1 MLLNALTRLIFLYRA
16 NKIKKGVVF
25 LIYKQIGTT
34 TNRLTKVNH
43 KLSPFETIAMT
54 PVEIIED
61 NENKENYK
69 GYKAVQFISG
79 EFSEEEHK
87 PIIRNNENLYYR
99 DLIIIDIDE
108 IELNST
114 QAIDLIK
121 RELQGFKYLLY
132 ATLNHT
138 EDKPRFRL
146 VLEPTKKMNEN
157 EYKAT
162 IIHVMALLNMNFDE
176 HSFTWSQPQG
186 APVTTK
192 SNSTNYVF
200 IKNLQ
205 GNKFP
210 VQQLK
215 QEYFQ
220 YSNSYENYSIS
231 HDEAIKSINEYTKIE
246 SRNLEDRRKFISC
259 IMVLCKAVL
268 NKEIEYSTGLEC
280 SRLLANIPNS
290 SPKWEQENQQIF
302 NDELKRSKG
311 NINYFRTNY
320 SFKEKFLH
328 KAKIENKK
336 AKKQD
341 KKKGGITLIEL
352 RNTIENLRDIKFNEM
367 TNVIEIKKDGV
378 YKTLETKDIQLLRLD
393 LSERKK
399 VTFSIEDIKTAIY
412 GVSEKNRYHPIKQ
425 LIEAV
430 QWDGIERAETF
441 FIECL
446 GVEDNPVNREVTRKW
461 LLACITRLYDKGH
474 KFDEMLILF
483 GGQGIGKSTT
493 LERLALDTFYT
504 KVTGKLNNDTILQT
518 SQSWLVELDELS
530 TLLRTPTQEFK
541 AWLSSRKDTT
551 RAPYEAQ
558 PIDFHKGFVVLGTT
572 NDNKILKDHT
582 GNRRFWILECNE
594 NKIKKSIFDIEQK
607 EILQLWA
614 EVRTWYL
621 KNESLLLSQTSRKMM
636 EEKTENYV
644 IPIPFT
650 DEIKNITNMKFPRNW
665 KEIIHGKHKF
675 RLHKYVTDM
684 LNAGTSTED
693 ISQDVLLDD
702 ITTQELFFLLTGN
715 YRTSLNGLKATKDFS
730 NVFNMLDNWKS
741 SKAISR
747 GEKKDLRGYKRI
759 N

>member
-1 MLLNALTRLIFLYRA
+1 M
-16 NKIKKGVVF
+16 
-25 LIYKQIGTT
+25 IYKQIGTT
-34 TNRLTKVNH
+34 TNKLTKVHH

-69 GYKAVQFISG
+69 RYRAVQFISG
-79 EFSEEEHK
+79 EFSEEEYK

-108 IELNST
+108 IELNSN
-114 QAIDLIK
+114 QAINLVK
-121 RELQGFKYLLY
+121 RELQEFKYLLY

-186 APVTTK
+186 APITTK
-192 SNSTNYVF
+192 SNSNNYVF
-200 IKNLQ
+200 IKKLQ

-210 VQQLK
+210 VQQPK

-220 YSNSYENYSIS
+220 YSNTYENYSIS
-231 HDEAIKSINEYTKIE
+231 HDEAIQRVKEYTERE
-246 SRNLEDRRKFISC
+246 SKNLEKRSNFISC
-259 IMVLCKAVL
+259 IMVLCKAVTTG
-268 NKEIEYSTGLEC
+268 EIEYVTGLEC

-290 SPKWEQENQQIF
+290 FPKWEQENQKMF
-302 NDELKRSKG
+302 NEELKRSKG
-311 NINYFRTNY
+311 NVNYFKTKY
-320 SFKEKFLH
+320 SFKEKFSH
-328 KAKIENKK
+328 KNKK

-341 KKKGGITLIEL
+341 KKKGGTILIEL
-352 RNTIENLRDIKFNEM
+352 TNSIKQIRNIKYNEM
-367 TNVIEIKKDGV
+367 TNLIEIEKDGCF
-378 YKTLETKDIQLLRLD
+378 KTLENRDIQLLRLN
-393 LSERKK
+393 LSEKK
-399 VTFSIEDIKTAIY
+399 NTTFSTDDIKTSIY
-412 GVSEKNRYHPIKQ
+412 GISELNRYHPIKE

-430 QWDGIERAETF
+430 QWDGVKRAEKF
-441 FIECL
+441 FIDCL
-446 GVEDNPVNREVTRKW
+446 GVEDNELNREVTRKW
-461 LLACITRLYDKGH
+461 LLACITRLYEKGR

-504 KVTGKLNNDTILQT
+504 KVTGKLSNETILQT
-518 SQSWLVELDELS
+518 SKTWLVELDELS
-530 TLLRTPTQEFK
+530 TLLRTPSEEFK

-551 RAPYEAQ
+551 RVPYEAQ
-558 PIDFHKGFVVLGTT
+558 PLDFERGFIVLGTT
-572 NDNKILKDHT
+572 NNKKILKDNT
-582 GNRRFWILECNE
+582 GNRRFWILDCNKD
-594 NKIKKSIFDIEQK
+594 NIKTSIFSLTKQD
-607 EILQLWA
+607 ILQVWA

-621 KNESLLLSQTSRKMM
+621 KNESLLLSQTARKMM

-665 KEIIHGKHKF
+665 KEIIHGKHKY
-675 RLHKYVTDM
+675 RLHRYVTDM

-702 ITTQELFFLLTGN
+702 ITTQELFFLLTGS

-747 GEKKDLRGYKRI
+747 GEKRDLRGYKKI

>member
-1 MLLNALTRLIFLYRA
+1 M
-16 NKIKKGVVF
+16 
-25 LIYKQIGTT
+25 IYKQIGTT

-69 GYKAVQFISG
+69 RYKAVQFISG

-121 RELQGFKYLLY
+121 RELQEFKYLLY

-176 HSFTWSQPQG
+176 HSLTWSQPQG
-186 APVTTK
+186 TPITTK
-192 SNSTNYVF
+192 SNSSNYVF
-200 IKNLQ
+200 IKKLQ

-210 VQQLK
+210 VQKPK

-220 YSNSYENYSIS
+220 SSNSYENFSIPY
-231 HDEAIKSINEYTKIE
+231 DEAIQIVKEYTEKE
-246 SRNLEDRRKFISC
+246 SKNLEKRSNFISC
-259 IMVLCKAVL
+259 LMVLCKAVTTG
-268 NKEIEYSTGLEC
+268 EIEYITGVEC

-290 SPKWEQENQQIF
+290 FPKWEQENQKMF
-302 NDELKRSKG
+302 NEELKRSKG
-311 NINYFRTNY
+311 NVNHFKTKY
-320 SFKEKFLH
+320 SFKEKFSH
-328 KAKIENKK
+328 KNKK

-341 KKKGGITLIEL
+341 KKKGGTILIEL
-352 RNTIENLRDIKFNEM
+352 TNSIKQIRNIKYNEM
-367 TNVIEIKKDGV
+367 TNLIEIEKDGCF
-378 YKTLETKDIQLLRLD
+378 KTLENRDIQLLRLN
-393 LSERKK
+393 LSEKK
-399 VTFSIEDIKTAIY
+399 KTTFSTDDIKTSIY
-412 GVSEKNRYHPIKQ
+412 GISELNRYHPIKE

-430 QWDGIERAETF
+430 QWDGVKRAETF
-441 FIECL
+441 FIDCL
-446 GVEDNPVNREVTRKW
+446 GVEDNELNKEVTRKW
-461 LLACITRLYDKGH
+461 LLACITRLYEKGR

-504 KVTGKLNNDTILQT
+504 KVTGKLSNETILQT
-518 SQSWLVELDELS
+518 SKTWLVELDELS
-530 TLLRTPTQEFK
+530 TLLRTPSEEFK

-551 RAPYEAQ
+551 RVPYEAQ
-558 PIDFHKGFVVLGTT
+558 PLDFERGFVVLGTT
-572 NDNKILKDHT
+572 NNKKILKDNT
-582 GNRRFWILECNE
+582 GNRRFWILDCNKD
-594 NKIKKSIFDIEQK
+594 NIKTSIFSLTEQD
-607 EILQLWA
+607 ILQVWA

-621 KNESLLLSQTSRKMM
+621 KNESLLLSQTARKMM

-665 KEIIHGKHKF
+665 KEIIHGKHKY
-675 RLHKYVTDM
+675 RLHRYVTDM

-702 ITTQELFFLLTGN
+702 ITTQELFFLLTGS

-747 GEKKDLRGYKRI
+747 GEKRDLRAYKKI

>member
-1 MLLNALTRLIFLYRA
+1 M
-16 NKIKKGVVF
+16 
-25 LIYKQIGTT
+25 IYKQIGTT

-69 GYKAVQFISG
+69 RYKAVQFISG

-121 RELQGFKYLLY
+121 RELQEFKYLLY

-138 EDKPRFRL
+138 EEKPRFRL
-146 VLEPTKKMNEN
+146 ILEPTKKMNEK

-186 APVTTK
+186 TPITTK
-192 SNSTNYVF
+192 NNSSNYVF
-200 IKNLQ
+200 IKKSQ

-210 VQQLK
+210 VQKPK
-215 QEYFQ
+215 QEYSQ
-220 YSNSYENYSIS
+220 SSNSYENFSIPY
-231 HDEAIKSINEYTKIE
+231 DEAIQIVKEYTEKE
-246 SRNLEDRRKFISC
+246 SKNLEKRSNFISC
-259 IMVLCKAVL
+259 LMVLCKAVTTG
-268 NKEIEYSTGLEC
+268 EIEYITGVEC

-290 SPKWEQENQQIF
+290 SPKWEQENQKMF
-302 NDELKRSKG
+302 NEELKRSKG
-311 NINYFRTNY
+311 NVNHFKTKY
-320 SFKEKFLH
+320 SFKEKFSH
-328 KAKIENKK
+328 KNKK

-341 KKKGGITLIEL
+341 KKKGGTILIEL
-352 RNTIENLRDIKFNEM
+352 TNSIKQIRNIKYNEM
-367 TNVIEIKKDGV
+367 TNLIEIEKDGCF
-378 YKTLETKDIQLLRLD
+378 KTLENRDIQLLRLN
-393 LSERKK
+393 LSEKK
-399 VTFSIEDIKTAIY
+399 KTTFSTDDIKTSIY
-412 GVSEKNRYHPIKQ
+412 GISELNRYHPIKE

-430 QWDGIERAETF
+430 QWDGVKRAETF
-441 FIECL
+441 FIDCL
-446 GVEDNPVNREVTRKW
+446 GVEDNELNKEVTRKW
-461 LLACITRLYDKGH
+461 LLACITRLYEKGR

-504 KVTGKLNNDTILQT
+504 KVTGKLSNETILQT
-518 SQSWLVELDELS
+518 SKTWLVELDELS
-530 TLLRTPTQEFK
+530 TLLRTPSEEFK

-551 RAPYEAQ
+551 RVPYEAQ
-558 PIDFHKGFVVLGTT
+558 PLDFERGFVVLGTT
-572 NDNKILKDHT
+572 NNKKILKDNT
-582 GNRRFWILECNE
+582 GNRRFWILDCNKD
-594 NKIKKSIFDIEQK
+594 NIKTSIFSLTEQD
-607 EILQLWA
+607 ILQVWA

-621 KNESLLLSQTSRKMM
+621 KNESLLLSQTARKMM

-665 KEIIHGKHKF
+665 KEIIHGKHKY
-675 RLHKYVTDM
+675 RLHRYVTNM

-715 YRTSLNGLKATKDFS
+715 YRTYLNGLKATKDFS

-747 GEKKDLRGYKRI
+747 GEKRDLRGYKKI

>member
-1 MLLNALTRLIFLYRA
+1 M
-16 NKIKKGVVF
+16 
-25 LIYKQIGTT
+25 IYKQIGTT
-34 TNRLTKVNH
+34 TNKLTKVHH
-43 KLSPFETIAMT
+43 KLSPFETIAIT
-54 PVEIIED
+54 PIDIIED
-61 NENKENYK
+61 TENKENYK
-69 GYKAVQFISG
+69 RYKAIQFVSG
-79 EFSEEEHK
+79 EFSEEEKK

-108 IELNST
+108 IELNSN
-114 QAIDLIK
+114 QAINLIK
-121 RELQGFKYLLY
+121 CELQEFKYLLY

-186 APVTTK
+186 APITTK
-192 SNSTNYVF
+192 SNSNNYVF
-200 IKNLQ
+200 IKKLQ

-210 VQQLK
+210 VQQPK

-220 YSNSYENYSIS
+220 YFNSCENYSIS
-231 HDEAIKSINEYTKIE
+231 HDEAIQRVKEYTEKE
-246 SRNLEDRRKFISC
+246 SKNLEKRSNFIPC
-259 IMVLCKAVL
+259 IMVLCKAVTTG
-268 NKEIEYSTGLEC
+268 EIEYVTGLEC

-290 SPKWEQENQQIF
+290 SPKWEQENQKMF
-302 NDELKRSKG
+302 NEELKRSKG
-311 NINYFRTNY
+311 NVNYFKTKY
-320 SFKEKFLH
+320 SFDNKFPG
-328 KAKIENKK
+328 KNENKNNK
-336 AKKQD
+336 TAN
-341 KKKGGITLIEL
+341 KKGDFTLFDL
-352 RNTIENLRDIKFNEM
+352 MNTIENLREIKFNE
-367 TNVIEIKKDGV
+367 VKDLIEIKRDG
-378 YKTLETKDIQLLRLD
+378 KFETLNNKDINLLRLD
-393 LSERKK
+393 LSKLKK
-399 VTFSIEDIKTAIY
+399 VTFATEDIKTAIY

-425 LIEAV
+425 LIEGI

-441 FIECL
+441 FIDCL
-446 GVEDNPVNREVTRKW
+446 GVEDNRVNREVTRKW
-461 LLACITRLYDKGH
+461 LLACITRLYKKGC

-541 AWLSSRKDTT
+541 SWLSSRKDTT

-558 PIDFHKGFVVLGTT
+558 PTDFYRGFVVLGTT

-582 GNRRFWILECNE
+582 GNRRFWILECNDDR
-594 NKIKKSIFDIEQK
+594 IKKSIFNVEEK
-607 EILQLWA
+607 EILQIWA
-614 EVRTWYL
+614 EVKTWYN
-621 KNESLLLSQTSRKMM
+621 KNESLLLSEETKKLM

-644 IPIPFT
+644 IPIPYT

-665 KEIIHGKHKF
+665 KEIVHGKHKF

-715 YRTSLNGLKATKDFS
+715 YKTSLNGVQATKDFS
-730 NVFNMLDNWKS
+730 NVFSKLENWRY
-741 SKAISR
+741 SKNIAR
-747 GEKKDLRGYKRI
+747 GEKSNLRGYKRTS
-759 N
+759 

>member
-1 MLLNALTRLIFLYRA
+1 M
-16 NKIKKGVVF
+16 
-25 LIYKQIGTT
+25 IYKQIGTT
-34 TNRLTKVNH
+34 TNKLTKVHH
-43 KLSPFETIAMT
+43 KLSPFETIAIT
-54 PVEIIED
+54 PIEIIED
-61 NENKENYK
+61 TENKENYK
-69 GYKAVQFISG
+69 RYKAIQFVSG
-79 EFSEEEHK
+79 EFSEEEKK

-108 IELNST
+108 IELNSN
-114 QAIDLIK
+114 QAINLIK
-121 RELQGFKYLLY
+121 CELQEFKYLLY

-186 APVTTK
+186 APITTK
-192 SNSTNYVF
+192 SNSNNYVF
-200 IKNLQ
+200 IKKLQ

-210 VQQLK
+210 VQQPK

-220 YSNSYENYSIS
+220 YSNSCENYSIS
-231 HDEAIKSINEYTKIE
+231 HDEAIQRVKEYTEKE
-246 SRNLEDRRKFISC
+246 SKNLEKRSNFIPC
-259 IMVLCKAVL
+259 IMVLCKAVTTG
-268 NKEIEYSTGLEC
+268 EIEYVTGLEC

-290 SPKWEQENQQIF
+290 SPKWEQENQKMF
-302 NDELKRSKG
+302 NEELKRSKG
-311 NINYFRTNY
+311 NVNYFKTKY
-320 SFKEKFLH
+320 SFDNKFPG
-328 KAKIENKK
+328 KNENKNNK
-336 AKKQD
+336 TAN
-341 KKKGGITLIEL
+341 KKGDFTLFDL
-352 RNTIENLRDIKFNEM
+352 MNTIENLREIKFNE
-367 TNVIEIKKDGV
+367 VKDLIEIKRDG
-378 YKTLETKDIQLLRLD
+378 KFETLNNKDINLLRLD
-393 LSERKK
+393 LSKLKK
-399 VTFSIEDIKTAIY
+399 VTFATEDIKTAIY

-425 LIEAV
+425 LIEGI

-441 FIECL
+441 FIDCL

-461 LLACITRLYDKGH
+461 LLACMTRLYKKGC

-541 AWLSSRKDTT
+541 SWLSSRKDTT

-558 PIDFHKGFVVLGTT
+558 PTDFYRGFVVLGTT

-594 NKIKKSIFDIEQK
+594 DRIKKSIFNVEEK
-607 EILQLWA
+607 EILQIWA
-614 EVRTWYL
+614 EVRTWYH
-621 KNESLLLSQTSRKMM
+621 KNESLLLSKETKKLM

-644 IPIPFT
+644 IPIPYT

-665 KEIIHGKHKF
+665 KEIIHGKYKF

-693 ISQDVLLDD
+693 VSQDVLLDD

-715 YRTSLNGLKATKDFS
+715 YKTSLNGVQATKDFS
-730 NVFNMLDNWKS
+730 NVFSKLENWRY
-741 SKAISR
+741 SKNIAR
-747 GEKKDLRGYKRI
+747 GEKSNLRGYKRTS
-759 N
+759 

>member
-186 APVTTK
+186 APITTK

-210 VQQLK
+210 VQKPK

-220 YSNSYENYSIS
+220 SSNSYENFSIPY
-231 HDEAIKSINEYTKIE
+231 DEAIQIVKEYTEKE
-246 SRNLEDRRKFISC
+246 SKNLEKRSNFISC
-259 IMVLCKAVL
+259 LMVLCKAVTTG
-268 NKEIEYSTGLEC
+268 EIEYITGVEC

-290 SPKWEQENQQIF
+290 SPKWEQENQKMF
-302 NDELKRSKG
+302 NEELKRSKG
-311 NINYFRTNY
+311 NVNHFKTKY
-320 SFKEKFLH
+320 SFKEKFSH
-328 KAKIENKK
+328 KNKK

-341 KKKGGITLIEL
+341 KKKGGTILIEL
-352 RNTIENLRDIKFNEM
+352 TNSIKQIRNIKYNEM
-367 TNVIEIKKDGV
+367 TNLIEIEKDGCF
-378 YKTLETKDIQLLRLD
+378 KTLENRDIQLLRLN
-393 LSERKK
+393 LSEKK
-399 VTFSIEDIKTAIY
+399 KTTFSTDDIKTSIY
-412 GVSEKNRYHPIKQ
+412 GISELNRYHPIKE

-430 QWDGIERAETF
+430 QWDGVKRAETF
-441 FIECL
+441 FIDCL
-446 GVEDNPVNREVTRKW
+446 GVEDNELNKEVTRKW
-461 LLACITRLYDKGH
+461 LLACITRLYEKGR

-504 KVTGKLNNDTILQT
+504 KVTGKLSNETILQT
-518 SQSWLVELDELS
+518 SKTWLVELDELS
-530 TLLRTPTQEFK
+530 TLLRTPSEEFK

-551 RAPYEAQ
+551 RVPYEAQ
-558 PIDFHKGFVVLGTT
+558 PLDFERGFVVLGTT
-572 NDNKILKDHT
+572 NNKKILKDNT
-582 GNRRFWILECNE
+582 GNRRFWILDCNKD
-594 NKIKKSIFDIEQK
+594 NIKTSIFSLTEQD
-607 EILQLWA
+607 ILQVWA

-621 KNESLLLSQTSRKMM
+621 KNESLLLSQTARKMM

-665 KEIIHGKHKF
+665 KEIIHGKHKY
-675 RLHKYVTDM
+675 RLHRYVTDM

-715 YRTSLNGLKATKDFS
+715 YRTYLNGLKATKDFS

-747 GEKKDLRGYKRI
+747 GEKRDLRGYKKI

>member
-1 MLLNALTRLIFLYRA
+1 MLLNALTRLIFLYRT

-34 TNRLTKVNH
+34 TNKLTKVNH
-43 KLSPFETIAMT
+43 KLSPFEILAMT
-54 PVEIIED
+54 PVELIED

-69 GYKAVQFISG
+69 RYKAVQFISG

-87 PIIRNNENLYYR
+87 PIIRNNENLFYR

-108 IELNST
+108 IELNSN
-114 QAIDLIK
+114 QAINLIK
-121 RELQGFKYLLY
+121 RELQEFKYLLY

-138 EDKPRFRL
+138 EEKPRFRL
-146 VLEPTKKMNEN
+146 ILEPTKKMNEN

-186 APVTTK
+186 TPITTK
-192 SNSTNYVF
+192 SNSSNYVF
-200 IKNLQ
+200 IKKSQ

-210 VQQLK
+210 VQK
-215 QEYFQ
+215 PRQEYFQ
-220 YSNSYENYSIS
+220 SSNSYESFSIPY
-231 HDEAIKSINEYTKIE
+231 DEAIQIVKEYTEKE
-246 SRNLEDRRKFISC
+246 SKNLEKRSNFISC
-259 IMVLCKAVL
+259 LMVLCKAVTTG
-268 NKEIEYSTGLEC
+268 EIEYVTGLEC

-290 SPKWEQENQQIF
+290 SLKWEQENQKMF
-302 NDELKRSKG
+302 NEELKRSKG
-311 NINYFRTNY
+311 NVNYFKTRY
-320 SFKEKFLH
+320 SFKEKFSH
-328 KAKIENKK
+328 KNKK

-341 KKKGGITLIEL
+341 KKKGGTILIEL
-352 RNTIENLRDIKFNEM
+352 TNSIKQIRNIKYNEM
-367 TNVIEIKKDGV
+367 TNLIEIEKDGCF
-378 YKTLETKDIQLLRLD
+378 KTLENRDIQLLRLN
-393 LSERKK
+393 LSEKK
-399 VTFSIEDIKTAIY
+399 KTTFSTDDIKTSIY
-412 GVSEKNRYHPIKQ
+412 GISELNRYHPIKE

-430 QWDGIERAETF
+430 QWDGVKRAEKF
-441 FIECL
+441 FIDCL
-446 GVEDNPVNREVTRKW
+446 GVEDNELNREVTRKW
-461 LLACITRLYDKGH
+461 LLACITRLYEKGR

-504 KVTGKLNNDTILQT
+504 KVTGKLSNETILQT
-518 SQSWLVELDELS
+518 SKTWLVELDELS
-530 TLLRTPTQEFK
+530 TLLRTPSEEFK

-551 RAPYEAQ
+551 RVPYEAQ
-558 PIDFHKGFVVLGTT
+558 PLDFERGFVVLGTT
-572 NDNKILKDHT
+572 NNKKILKDNT
-582 GNRRFWILECNE
+582 GNRRFWILDCNKD
-594 NKIKKSIFDIEQK
+594 NIKTSIFSLTEQD
-607 EILQLWA
+607 ILQVWA

-621 KNESLLLSQTSRKMM
+621 KNESLLLSQTARKMM

-665 KEIIHGKHKF
+665 KETIHGKHKY
-675 RLHKYVTDM
+675 RLHRYVTDM

-747 GEKKDLRGYKRI
+747 GEKRDLRGYKKI

>member
-1 MLLNALTRLIFLYRA
+1 M
-16 NKIKKGVVF
+16 
-25 LIYKQIGTT
+25 IYKQIGTT

-69 GYKAVQFISG
+69 RYKAVQFISG

-121 RELQGFKYLLY
+121 RELQEFKYLLY

-138 EDKPRFRL
+138 EEKPRFRL
-146 VLEPTKKMNEN
+146 ILEPTKKMNEN

-186 APVTTK
+186 TPITTK
-192 SNSTNYVF
+192 SNSSNYVF
-200 IKNLQ
+200 IKKLQ

-210 VQQLK
+210 VQKPK

-220 YSNSYENYSIS
+220 SSNSYENFSIPY
-231 HDEAIKSINEYTKIE
+231 DEAIQIVKEYTEKE
-246 SRNLEDRRKFISC
+246 SKNLEKRSNFISC
-259 IMVLCKAVL
+259 LMVLCKAVTTG
-268 NKEIEYSTGLEC
+268 EIEYITGVEC

-290 SPKWEQENQQIF
+290 SPKWEQENQKMF
-302 NDELKRSKG
+302 NEELKRSKG
-311 NINYFRTNY
+311 NVNHFKTKY
-320 SFKEKFLH
+320 SFKEKFSH
-328 KAKIENKK
+328 KNKK

-341 KKKGGITLIEL
+341 KKKGGTILIEL
-352 RNTIENLRDIKFNEM
+352 TNSIKQIRNIKYNEM
-367 TNVIEIKKDGV
+367 TNLIEIEKDGCF
-378 YKTLETKDIQLLRLD
+378 KTLENRDIQLLRLN
-393 LSERKK
+393 LSEKK
-399 VTFSIEDIKTAIY
+399 KTTFSTDDIKTSIY
-412 GVSEKNRYHPIKQ
+412 GISELNRYHPIKE

-430 QWDGIERAETF
+430 QWDGVKRAETF
-441 FIECL
+441 FIDCL
-446 GVEDNPVNREVTRKW
+446 GVEDNELNKEVTRKW
-461 LLACITRLYDKGH
+461 LLACITRLYEKGR

-504 KVTGKLNNDTILQT
+504 KVTGKLSNETILQT
-518 SQSWLVELDELS
+518 SKTWLVELDELS
-530 TLLRTPTQEFK
+530 TLLRTPSEEFK

-551 RAPYEAQ
+551 RVPYEAQ
-558 PIDFHKGFVVLGTT
+558 PLDFERGFVVLGTT
-572 NDNKILKDHT
+572 NNKKILKDNT
-582 GNRRFWILECNE
+582 GNRRFWILDCNKD
-594 NKIKKSIFDIEQK
+594 NIKTSIFSLTEQD
-607 EILQLWA
+607 ILQVWA

-621 KNESLLLSQTSRKMM
+621 KNESLLLSQTARKMM

-665 KEIIHGKHKF
+665 KEIIHGKHKY
-675 RLHKYVTDM
+675 RLHRYVTDM

-747 GEKKDLRGYKRI
+747 GEKRDLRGYKKI

>member
-1 MLLNALTRLIFLYRA
+1 M
-16 NKIKKGVVF
+16 
-25 LIYKQIGTT
+25 IYKQIGTT
-34 TNRLTKVNH
+34 TNKLTKVHH

-69 GYKAVQFISG
+69 RYKAVQFISG
-79 EFSEEEHK
+79 EFSEEEYK

-108 IELNST
+108 IELNSN
-114 QAIDLIK
+114 QAINLIE
-121 RELQGFKYLLY
+121 RELQEFKYLLY

-186 APVTTK
+186 APITTK
-192 SNSTNYVF
+192 SNSNNYVF
-200 IKNLQ
+200 IKKLQ

-210 VQQLK
+210 VQQPK

-220 YSNSYENYSIS
+220 YSNTYENYSIS
-231 HDEAIKSINEYTKIE
+231 HDEAIQRVKEYTERE
-246 SRNLEDRRKFISC
+246 SKNLEKRSNFISC
-259 IMVLCKAVL
+259 IMVLCKAVTTG
-268 NKEIEYSTGLEC
+268 EIEYVTGLEC

-290 SPKWEQENQQIF
+290 FSKWEQENQQMFIE
-302 NDELKRSKG
+302 ELKRSKG
-311 NINYFRTNY
+311 NVNYFKTKY
-320 SFKEKFLH
+320 SFDNKFPG
-328 KAKIENKK
+328 KNENKNNK
-336 AKKQD
+336 TAN
-341 KKKGGITLIEL
+341 KKGDFTLFDL
-352 RNTIENLRDIKFNEM
+352 MNTIENLREIKFNE
-367 TNVIEIKKDGV
+367 VKDLIEIKRDG
-378 YKTLETKDIQLLRLD
+378 KFETLNNKDINLLRLD
-393 LSERKK
+393 LSKLKK
-399 VTFSIEDIKTAIY
+399 VTFATEDIKTAIY

-425 LIEAV
+425 LIEGI

-441 FIECL
+441 FIDCL

-461 LLACITRLYDKGH
+461 LLACITRLYKKGC

-541 AWLSSRKDTT
+541 SWLSSRKDTT

-558 PIDFHKGFVVLGTT
+558 PTDFYRGFVVLGTT

-582 GNRRFWILECNE
+582 GNRRFWILECNDDR
-594 NKIKKSIFDIEQK
+594 IKKSIFNVEEK
-607 EILQLWA
+607 EILQIWA
-614 EVRTWYL
+614 EVKTWYN
-621 KNESLLLSQTSRKMM
+621 KNESLLLSEETKKLM

-644 IPIPFT
+644 IPIPYT

-665 KEIIHGKHKF
+665 KEIVHGKHKF

-684 LNAGTSTED
+684 LNAGISTED
-693 ISQDVLLDD
+693 ISQDILLDD
-702 ITTQELFFLLTGN
+702 ITTQELFFLLTGS
-715 YRTSLNGLKATKDFS
+715 YKTSLNGVQATKDFS
-730 NVFNMLDNWKS
+730 NVFSKLENWRY
-741 SKAISR
+741 SKNISR
-747 GEKKDLRGYKRI
+747 GEKSNLRGYKRTS
-759 N
+759 

>member
-1 MLLNALTRLIFLYRA
+1 MLLNALTTLIFLYRP
-16 NKIKKGVVF
+16 NRIKKGVVF

-259 IMVLCKAVL
+259 IMVLCEAVL
-268 NKEIEYSTGLEC
+268 NKEIEYNTGLKC

-367 TNVIEIKKDGV
+367 TNVIEIKK
-378 YKTLETKDIQLLRLD
+378 RW
-393 LSERKK
+393 
-399 VTFSIEDIKTAIY
+399 SI
-412 GVSEKNRYHPIKQ
+412 
-425 LIEAV
+425 
-430 QWDGIERAETF
+430 
-441 FIECL
+441 
-446 GVEDNPVNREVTRKW
+446 
-461 LLACITRLYDKGH
+461 
-474 KFDEMLILF
+474 
-483 GGQGIGKSTT
+483 
-493 LERLALDTFYT
+493 
-504 KVTGKLNNDTILQT
+504 
-518 SQSWLVELDELS
+518 
-530 TLLRTPTQEFK
+530 
-541 AWLSSRKDTT
+541 
-551 RAPYEAQ
+551 
-558 PIDFHKGFVVLGTT
+558 
-572 NDNKILKDHT
+572 
-582 GNRRFWILECNE
+582 
-594 NKIKKSIFDIEQK
+594 
-607 EILQLWA
+607 
-614 EVRTWYL
+614 
-621 KNESLLLSQTSRKMM
+621 
-636 EEKTENYV
+636 
-644 IPIPFT
+644 
-650 DEIKNITNMKFPRNW
+650 
-665 KEIIHGKHKF
+665 
-675 RLHKYVTDM
+675 
-684 LNAGTSTED
+684 
-693 ISQDVLLDD
+693 
-702 ITTQELFFLLTGN
+702 
-715 YRTSLNGLKATKDFS
+715 
-730 NVFNMLDNWKS
+730 
-741 SKAISR
+741 
-747 GEKKDLRGYKRI
+747 
-759 N
+759 

>member
-1 MLLNALTRLIFLYRA
+1 M
-16 NKIKKGVVF
+16 
-25 LIYKQIGTT
+25 IYKQIGTT
-34 TNRLTKVNH
+34 TNKLTKVHH

-61 NENKENYK
+61 TENKENYK
-69 GYKAVQFISG
+69 RYKAIQFVSG
-79 EFSEEEHK
+79 EFSEEEKK

-108 IELNST
+108 IELNSN
-114 QAIDLIK
+114 QAINLIK
-121 RELQGFKYLLY
+121 CELQEFKYLLY

-186 APVTTK
+186 APITTK
-192 SNSTNYVF
+192 SNSNNYVF
-200 IKNLQ
+200 IKKLQ

-210 VQQLK
+210 VQQPK

-220 YSNSYENYSIS
+220 YSNSCENYSIS
-231 HDEAIKSINEYTKIE
+231 HDEAIQRVKEYTEKE
-246 SRNLEDRRKFISC
+246 SKNLEKRSNFIPC
-259 IMVLCKAVL
+259 IMVLCKAVTTG
-268 NKEIEYSTGLEC
+268 EIEYVTGLEC

-290 SPKWEQENQQIF
+290 SPKWEQENQKMF
-302 NDELKRSKG
+302 NEELKRSKG
-311 NINYFRTNY
+311 NVNYFKTKY
-320 SFKEKFLH
+320 SFDNKFPG
-328 KAKIENKK
+328 KNENKNNK
-336 AKKQD
+336 TAN
-341 KKKGGITLIEL
+341 KKGDFTLFDL
-352 RNTIENLRDIKFNEM
+352 MNTIENLREIKFNE
-367 TNVIEIKKDGV
+367 VKDLIEIKRDG
-378 YKTLETKDIQLLRLD
+378 KFETLNNKDINLLRLD
-393 LSERKK
+393 LSKLKK
-399 VTFSIEDIKTAIY
+399 VTFATEDIKTAIY

-425 LIEAV
+425 LIEGI

-441 FIECL
+441 FIDCL

-461 LLACITRLYDKGH
+461 LLACMTRLYKKGC

-541 AWLSSRKDTT
+541 SWLSSRKDTT

-558 PIDFHKGFVVLGTT
+558 PTDFYRGFVVLVTT

-594 NKIKKSIFDIEQK
+594 DRIKKSIFNVEEK
-607 EILQLWA
+607 EILQIWA
-614 EVRTWYL
+614 EVRTWYH
-621 KNESLLLSQTSRKMM
+621 KNESLLLSKETKKLM

-644 IPIPFT
+644 IPIPYT
-650 DEIKNITNMKFPRNW
+650 DEIKNITNIKFPRNW
-665 KEIIHGKHKF
+665 KEIVHGKHKF
-675 RLHKYVTDM
+675 RLHRYVSDM

-715 YRTSLNGLKATKDFS
+715 YKTTLNGVQATKDFS
-730 NVFNMLDNWKS
+730 NVFSKLENWRY
-741 SKAISR
+741 SKNIAR
-747 GEKKDLRGYKRI
+747 GEKSNLRGYKRTP
-759 N
+759 

>member
-1 MLLNALTRLIFLYRA
+1 M
-16 NKIKKGVVF
+16 
-25 LIYKQIGTT
+25 IYKQIGTT
-34 TNRLTKVNH
+34 TNKLTKVHH

-69 GYKAVQFISG
+69 RYKAVQFISG
-79 EFSEEEHK
+79 EFSEEEYK

-108 IELNST
+108 IELNSN
-114 QAIDLIK
+114 QAINLVK
-121 RELQGFKYLLY
+121 RELQEFKYLLY

-186 APVTTK
+186 APITTK
-192 SNSTNYVF
+192 SNSNNYVF
-200 IKNLQ
+200 IKKLQ

-210 VQQLK
+210 VQQPK

-220 YSNSYENYSIS
+220 YSNSCENYSIS
-231 HDEAIKSINEYTKIE
+231 HDEAIQRVKEYTERE
-246 SRNLEDRRKFISC
+246 SKNLEKRSNFIPC
-259 IMVLCKAVL
+259 IMVLCKAVTTG
-268 NKEIEYSTGLEC
+268 EIEYVTGLEC

-290 SPKWEQENQQIF
+290 FPKWEQENQQMFIE
-302 NDELKRSKG
+302 ELKRSKG
-311 NINYFRTNY
+311 NVNYFKTKY
-320 SFKEKFLH
+320 SFDNKFPG
-328 KAKIENKK
+328 KNENKNNK
-336 AKKQD
+336 TAN
-341 KKKGGITLIEL
+341 KKGDFTLFDL
-352 RNTIENLRDIKFNEM
+352 MNTIENLREIKFNE
-367 TNVIEIKKDGV
+367 VKDLIEIKRDG
-378 YKTLETKDIQLLRLD
+378 KFETLNNKDINLLRLD
-393 LSERKK
+393 LSKLKK
-399 VTFSIEDIKTAIY
+399 VTFATEDIKTAIY

-425 LIEAV
+425 LIEGI

-441 FIECL
+441 FIDCL

-461 LLACITRLYDKGH
+461 LLACITRLYKKGC

-541 AWLSSRKDTT
+541 SWLSSRKDTT

-558 PIDFHKGFVVLGTT
+558 PTDFYRGFVVLGTT

-582 GNRRFWILECNE
+582 GNRRFWILECNDDR
-594 NKIKKSIFDIEQK
+594 IKKSIFNVEEK
-607 EILQLWA
+607 EILQIWA
-614 EVRTWYL
+614 EVKTWYN
-621 KNESLLLSQTSRKMM
+621 KNESLLLSEETKKLM

-644 IPIPFT
+644 IPIPYT

-665 KEIIHGKHKF
+665 KEIVHGKHKF

-684 LNAGTSTED
+684 LNAGISTED
-693 ISQDVLLDD
+693 ISQDILLDD

-715 YRTSLNGLKATKDFS
+715 YKTSLNGVQATKDFS
-730 NVFNMLDNWKS
+730 NVFSKLENWRY
-741 SKAISR
+741 SKNISR
-747 GEKKDLRGYKRI
+747 GEKSNLRGYKRTS
-759 N
+759 

>member
-1 MLLNALTRLIFLYRA
+1 M
-16 NKIKKGVVF
+16 
-25 LIYKQIGTT
+25 IYKQIGTT

-69 GYKAVQFISG
+69 RYKAVQFISG

-121 RELQGFKYLLY
+121 RELQEFKYLLY

-138 EDKPRFRL
+138 EEKPRFRL
-146 VLEPTKKMNEN
+146 ILEPTKKMNEN

-186 APVTTK
+186 TPITTK
-192 SNSTNYVF
+192 SNSSNYVF
-200 IKNLQ
+200 IKKSQ

-210 VQQLK
+210 VQKPK

-220 YSNSYENYSIS
+220 SSNSYENFSIPY
-231 HDEAIKSINEYTKIE
+231 DEAIQIVKEYTEKE
-246 SRNLEDRRKFISC
+246 SKNLEKRSNFISC
-259 IMVLCKAVL
+259 LMVLCKAVTTG
-268 NKEIEYSTGLEC
+268 EIEYITGVEC

-290 SPKWEQENQQIF
+290 SPKWEQENQKMF
-302 NDELKRSKG
+302 NEELKRSKG
-311 NINYFRTNY
+311 NVNHFKTKY
-320 SFKEKFLH
+320 SFKEKFSH
-328 KAKIENKK
+328 KNKK

-341 KKKGGITLIEL
+341 KKKGGTILIEL
-352 RNTIENLRDIKFNEM
+352 TNSIKQIRNIKYNEM
-367 TNVIEIKKDGV
+367 TNLIEIEKDGCF
-378 YKTLETKDIQLLRLD
+378 KTLENRDIQLLRLN
-393 LSERKK
+393 LSEKK
-399 VTFSIEDIKTAIY
+399 KTTFSTDDIKTSIY
-412 GVSEKNRYHPIKQ
+412 GISELNRYHPIKE

-430 QWDGIERAETF
+430 QWDGVKRAETF
-441 FIECL
+441 FIDCL
-446 GVEDNPVNREVTRKW
+446 GVEDNELNKEVTRKW
-461 LLACITRLYDKGH
+461 LLACITRLYEKGR

-504 KVTGKLNNDTILQT
+504 KVTGKLSNETILQT
-518 SQSWLVELDELS
+518 SKTWLVELDELS
-530 TLLRTPTQEFK
+530 TLLRTPSEEFK

-551 RAPYEAQ
+551 RVPYEAQ
-558 PIDFHKGFVVLGTT
+558 PLDFERGFVVLGTT
-572 NDNKILKDHT
+572 NNKKILKDNT
-582 GNRRFWILECNE
+582 GNRRFWILDCNKD
-594 NKIKKSIFDIEQK
+594 NIKTSIFSLTEQD
-607 EILQLWA
+607 ILQVWA

-621 KNESLLLSQTSRKMM
+621 KNESLLLSQTARKMM

-665 KEIIHGKHKF
+665 KEIIHGKHKY
-675 RLHKYVTDM
+675 RLHRYVTDM

-715 YRTSLNGLKATKDFS
+715 YRTYLNGLKATKDFS

-747 GEKKDLRGYKRI
+747 GEKRDLRGYKKI

>member
-1 MLLNALTRLIFLYRA
+1 M
-16 NKIKKGVVF
+16 
-25 LIYKQIGTT
+25 IYKQIGTT
-34 TNRLTKVNH
+34 TNKLTKVHH
-43 KLSPFETIAMT
+43 KLSPFETIAIT
-54 PVEIIED
+54 PIEIIED
-61 NENKENYK
+61 TENKENYK
-69 GYKAVQFISG
+69 RYKAIQFVSG
-79 EFSEEEHK
+79 EFSEEEKK

-108 IELNST
+108 IELNSN
-114 QAIDLIK
+114 QAINLIK
-121 RELQGFKYLLY
+121 CELQEFKYLLY

-186 APVTTK
+186 APITTK
-192 SNSTNYVF
+192 SNSNNYVF
-200 IKNLQ
+200 IKKLQ

-210 VQQLK
+210 VQQPK

-220 YSNSYENYSIS
+220 YSNSCENYSIS
-231 HDEAIKSINEYTKIE
+231 HDEAIQRVKEYTEKE
-246 SRNLEDRRKFISC
+246 SKNLEKRSNFFPC
-259 IMVLCKAVL
+259 IMVLCKAVTTG
-268 NKEIEYSTGLEC
+268 EIEYVTGLEC

-290 SPKWEQENQQIF
+290 SPKWEQENQKMF
-302 NDELKRSKG
+302 NEELKRSKG
-311 NINYFRTNY
+311 NVNYFKTKY
-320 SFKEKFLH
+320 SFDNKFPG
-328 KAKIENKK
+328 KNENKNNK
-336 AKKQD
+336 TAN
-341 KKKGGITLIEL
+341 KKGYFTLFDL
-352 RNTIENLRDIKFNEM
+352 MNTIENLREIKFNE
-367 TNVIEIKKDGV
+367 VKDLIEIKRDG
-378 YKTLETKDIQLLRLD
+378 KFETLNNKDINLLRLD
-393 LSERKK
+393 LSKLKK
-399 VTFSIEDIKTAIY
+399 VTFATEDIKTAIY

-425 LIEAV
+425 LIEGI

-441 FIECL
+441 FVDCL

-461 LLACITRLYDKGH
+461 LLACMTRLYKKGC

-541 AWLSSRKDTT
+541 SWLSSRKDTT

-558 PIDFHKGFVVLGTT
+558 PTDFYRGFVVLGTT

-594 NKIKKSIFDIEQK
+594 DRIKKSIFNVEEK
-607 EILQLWA
+607 EILQIWA
-614 EVRTWYL
+614 EVRTWYH
-621 KNESLLLSQTSRKMM
+621 KNESLLLSKETKKLM

-644 IPIPFT
+644 IPIPYT

-665 KEIIHGKHKF
+665 KEIVHGKHKF

-693 ISQDVLLDD
+693 ISQDILLDD

-715 YRTSLNGLKATKDFS
+715 YKTSLNGVQATKDFS
-730 NVFNMLDNWKS
+730 NVFSKLENWRY
-741 SKAISR
+741 SKNISR
-747 GEKKDLRGYKRI
+747 GEKSNLRGYKRTS
-759 N
+759 

>member
-1 MLLNALTRLIFLYRA
+1 M
-16 NKIKKGVVF
+16 
-25 LIYKQIGTT
+25 IYKQIGTT
-34 TNRLTKVNH
+34 TNKLTKVHH
-43 KLSPFETIAMT
+43 KLSPFETIAIT
-54 PVEIIED
+54 PIDIIED
-61 NENKENYK
+61 TENKENYK
-69 GYKAVQFISG
+69 RYKAIQFVSG
-79 EFSEEEHK
+79 EFSEEEKK

-108 IELNST
+108 IELNSN
-114 QAIDLIK
+114 QAINLIK
-121 RELQGFKYLLY
+121 CELQEFKYLLY

-186 APVTTK
+186 APITTK
-192 SNSTNYVF
+192 SNSNNYVF
-200 IKNLQ
+200 IKKLQ

-210 VQQLK
+210 VQQPK

-220 YSNSYENYSIS
+220 YSNSCENYSIS
-231 HDEAIKSINEYTKIE
+231 HDEAIQRVKEYTEKE
-246 SRNLEDRRKFISC
+246 SKNLEKRSNFIPC
-259 IMVLCKAVL
+259 IMVLCKAVTTG
-268 NKEIEYSTGLEC
+268 EIEYVTGLEC

-290 SPKWEQENQQIF
+290 SPKWEQENQKMF
-302 NDELKRSKG
+302 NEELKRSKG
-311 NINYFRTNY
+311 NVNYFKTKY
-320 SFKEKFLH
+320 SFDNKFPG
-328 KAKIENKK
+328 KNENKNNK
-336 AKKQD
+336 TAN
-341 KKKGGITLIEL
+341 KKGDFTLFDL
-352 RNTIENLRDIKFNEM
+352 MNTIENLREIKFNE
-367 TNVIEIKKDGV
+367 VKDLIEIKRDG
-378 YKTLETKDIQLLRLD
+378 KFETLNNKDINLLRLD
-393 LSERKK
+393 LSKLKK
-399 VTFSIEDIKTAIY
+399 VTFATEDIKTAIY

-425 LIEAV
+425 LIEGI

-441 FIECL
+441 FIDCL

-461 LLACITRLYDKGH
+461 LLACMTRLYKKGC

-541 AWLSSRKDTT
+541 SWLSSRKDTT

-558 PIDFHKGFVVLGTT
+558 PTDFYRGFVVLGTT

-594 NKIKKSIFDIEQK
+594 DRIKKSIFNVEEK
-607 EILQLWA
+607 EILQIWA
-614 EVRTWYL
+614 EVRTWYH
-621 KNESLLLSQTSRKMM
+621 KNESLLLSKETKKLM

-644 IPIPFT
+644 IPIPYT

-665 KEIIHGKHKF
+665 KEIVHGKHKF

-693 ISQDVLLDD
+693 VSQDVLLDD

-715 YRTSLNGLKATKDFS
+715 YKTSLNGVQATKDFS
-730 NVFNMLDNWKS
+730 NVFSKLENWRY
-741 SKAISR
+741 SKNIAR
-747 GEKKDLRGYKRI
+747 GEKSNLRGYKRTS
-759 N
+759 

>member
-1 MLLNALTRLIFLYRA
+1 M
-16 NKIKKGVVF
+16 
-25 LIYKQIGTT
+25 IYKQIGTT
-34 TNRLTKVNH
+34 TNKLTKVHH

-69 GYKAVQFISG
+69 RYKAVQFISG
-79 EFSEEEHK
+79 EFSEEEYK

-108 IELNST
+108 IELNSN
-114 QAIDLIK
+114 QAINLVK
-121 RELQGFKYLLY
+121 RELQEFKYLLY

-146 VLEPTKKMNEN
+146 VLESTKKMNEN

-186 APVTTK
+186 APITTK
-192 SNSTNYVF
+192 SNSNNYVF
-200 IKNLQ
+200 IKKLQ

-210 VQQLK
+210 VQQPK

-220 YSNSYENYSIS
+220 YSNTYENYSIS
-231 HDEAIKSINEYTKIE
+231 HDEAIQRLKEYTERE
-246 SRNLEDRRKFISC
+246 SKNLEKRSNFISC
-259 IMVLCKAVL
+259 IMVLCKAVTTG
-268 NKEIEYSTGLEC
+268 EIEYVTGLEC

-290 SPKWEQENQQIF
+290 FPKWEQENQQMFIE
-302 NDELKRSKG
+302 ELKRSKG
-311 NINYFRTNY
+311 NVNYFKTKY
-320 SFKEKFLH
+320 SFDNKFPGEN
-328 KAKIENKK
+328 ENKNNK
-336 AKKQD
+336 TAN
-341 KKKGGITLIEL
+341 KKGDFTLFDL
-352 RNTIENLRDIKFNEM
+352 MNTIENLREIKFNE
-367 TNVIEIKKDGV
+367 VKDLIEIKRDG
-378 YKTLETKDIQLLRLD
+378 KFETLNNKDINLLRLD
-393 LSERKK
+393 LSKLKK
-399 VTFSIEDIKTAIY
+399 VTFATEDIKTAIY

-425 LIEAV
+425 LIEGI

-441 FIECL
+441 FIDCL

-461 LLACITRLYDKGH
+461 LLACITRLYKKGC

-541 AWLSSRKDTT
+541 SWLSSRKDTT

-558 PIDFHKGFVVLGTT
+558 PTDFYRGFVVLGTT

-582 GNRRFWILECNE
+582 GNRRFWILECNDDR
-594 NKIKKSIFDIEQK
+594 IKKSIFNVEEK
-607 EILQLWA
+607 EILQIWA
-614 EVRTWYL
+614 EVKTWYN
-621 KNESLLLSQTSRKMM
+621 KNESLLLSEETKKLM

-644 IPIPFT
+644 IPIPYT

-665 KEIIHGKHKF
+665 KEIVHGKHKF

-684 LNAGTSTED
+684 LNAGISTED
-693 ISQDVLLDD
+693 ISQDILLDD

-715 YRTSLNGLKATKDFS
+715 YKTSLNGVQATKDFS
-730 NVFNMLDNWKS
+730 NVFSKLENWRY
-741 SKAISR
+741 SKNISR
-747 GEKKDLRGYKRI
+747 GEKSNLRGYKRTS
-759 N
+759 

>member
-1 MLLNALTRLIFLYRA
+1 M
-16 NKIKKGVVF
+16 
-25 LIYKQIGTT
+25 IYKQIGTT
-34 TNRLTKVNH
+34 TNKLTKVHH
-43 KLSPFETIAMT
+43 KLSPFETIAIT
-54 PVEIIED
+54 PIDIIED
-61 NENKENYK
+61 TENKENYK
-69 GYKAVQFISG
+69 RYKAIQFVSG
-79 EFSEEEHK
+79 EFSEEEKK

-108 IELNST
+108 IELNSN
-114 QAIDLIK
+114 QAINLIK
-121 RELQGFKYLLY
+121 CELQEFKYLLY

-186 APVTTK
+186 APITTK
-192 SNSTNYVF
+192 SNSNNYVF
-200 IKNLQ
+200 IKKLQ

-210 VQQLK
+210 VQQPK

-220 YSNSYENYSIS
+220 YSNSCENYSIS
-231 HDEAIKSINEYTKIE
+231 HDEAIQRVKEYTEKE
-246 SRNLEDRRKFISC
+246 SKNLEKRSNFIPC
-259 IMVLCKAVL
+259 IMVLCKAVTTG
-268 NKEIEYSTGLEC
+268 EIEYVTGLEC

-290 SPKWEQENQQIF
+290 SPKWEQENQKMF
-302 NDELKRSKG
+302 NEELKRSKG
-311 NINYFRTNY
+311 NVNYFKTKY
-320 SFKEKFLH
+320 SFDNKFPG
-328 KAKIENKK
+328 KNENKNNK
-336 AKKQD
+336 TANKKED
-341 KKKGGITLIEL
+341 FTLFDL
-352 RNTIENLRDIKFNEM
+352 MNTIENLREIKFNE
-367 TNVIEIKKDGV
+367 VKDLIEIKRDG
-378 YKTLETKDIQLLRLD
+378 KFETLNNKDINLLRLD
-393 LSERKK
+393 LSKLKK
-399 VTFSIEDIKTAIY
+399 VTFATEDIKTAIY

-425 LIEAV
+425 LIEGI

-441 FIECL
+441 FIDCL

-461 LLACITRLYDKGH
+461 LLACMTRLYKKGC

-541 AWLSSRKDTT
+541 SWLSSRKDTT

-558 PIDFHKGFVVLGTT
+558 PTDFYRGFVVLGTT

-594 NKIKKSIFDIEQK
+594 DRIKKSIFNVEEK
-607 EILQLWA
+607 EILQIWA
-614 EVRTWYL
+614 EVRTWYH
-621 KNESLLLSQTSRKMM
+621 KNESLLLSKETKKLM

-644 IPIPFT
+644 IPIPYT
-650 DEIKNITNMKFPRNW
+650 DEIKNITNIKFPRNW
-665 KEIIHGKHKF
+665 KEIVHGKHKF
-675 RLHKYVTDM
+675 RLHRYVSDM

-715 YRTSLNGLKATKDFS
+715 YKTTLNGVQATKDFS
-730 NVFNMLDNWKS
+730 NVFSKLENWRY
-741 SKAISR
+741 SKNIAR
-747 GEKKDLRGYKRI
+747 GEKSNLRGYKRTP
-759 N
+759 

>member
-1 MLLNALTRLIFLYRA
+1 M
-16 NKIKKGVVF
+16 
-25 LIYKQIGTT
+25 IYKQIGTT
-34 TNRLTKVNH
+34 TNKLTKVHH

-54 PVEIIED
+54 PVELIED

-69 GYKAVQFISG
+69 RYKTVQFISG
-79 EFSEEEHK
+79 EFSEEEYK

-108 IELNST
+108 IELNSN
-114 QAIDLIK
+114 QAINLVK
-121 RELQGFKYLLY
+121 RELQEFKYLLY

-138 EDKPRFRL
+138 EDKTRFRL

-186 APVTTK
+186 APITTK
-192 SNSTNYVF
+192 SNSNNYVF
-200 IKNLQ
+200 IKKLQ

-210 VQQLK
+210 VQQPK

-220 YSNSYENYSIS
+220 YSNTYENYSIS
-231 HDEAIKSINEYTKIE
+231 HDEAIQRVKEYTERE
-246 SRNLEDRRKFISC
+246 SKNLEKRSNFISC
-259 IMVLCKAVL
+259 IMVLCKAVTTG
-268 NKEIEYSTGLEC
+268 EIEYVTGLEC

-290 SPKWEQENQQIF
+290 FPKWEQENQKMF
-302 NDELKRSKG
+302 NEELKRSKG
-311 NINYFRTNY
+311 NVNYFKTKY
-320 SFKEKFLH
+320 SFKEKFSH
-328 KAKIENKK
+328 KNKK

-341 KKKGGITLIEL
+341 KKKGGTILIEL
-352 RNTIENLRDIKFNEM
+352 TNSIKQIRNIKYNEM
-367 TNVIEIKKDGV
+367 TNLIEIEKDGCF
-378 YKTLETKDIQLLRLD
+378 KTLENRDIQLLRLN
-393 LSERKK
+393 LSEKK
-399 VTFSIEDIKTAIY
+399 NTTFSTDDIKTSIY
-412 GVSEKNRYHPIKQ
+412 GISELNRYHPIKE

-430 QWDGIERAETF
+430 QWDGVKRAEKF
-441 FIECL
+441 FIDCL
-446 GVEDNPVNREVTRKW
+446 GVEDNELNREVTRKW
-461 LLACITRLYDKGH
+461 LLACITRLYEKGR

-504 KVTGKLNNDTILQT
+504 KVTGKLSNETILQT
-518 SQSWLVELDELS
+518 SKTWLVELDELS
-530 TLLRTPTQEFK
+530 TLLRTPSEEFK

-551 RAPYEAQ
+551 RVPYEAQ
-558 PIDFHKGFVVLGTT
+558 PLDFERGFIVLGTT
-572 NDNKILKDHT
+572 NNKKILKDNT
-582 GNRRFWILECNE
+582 GNRRFWILDCNKD
-594 NKIKKSIFDIEQK
+594 NIKTSIFSLTKQD
-607 EILQLWA
+607 ILQVWA

-621 KNESLLLSQTSRKMM
+621 KNESLLLSQTARKMM

-665 KEIIHGKHKF
+665 KEIIHGKHKY
-675 RLHKYVTDM
+675 RLHRYVTDM

-702 ITTQELFFLLTGN
+702 ITTQELFFLLTGS

-747 GEKKDLRGYKRI
+747 GEKRDLRGYKKI

>member
-1 MLLNALTRLIFLYRA
+1 M
-16 NKIKKGVVF
+16 
-25 LIYKQIGTT
+25 IYKQIGTT
-34 TNRLTKVNH
+34 TNKLTKVHH

-61 NENKENYK
+61 TENKENYK
-69 GYKAVQFISG
+69 RYKATQIVSG
-79 EFSEEEHK
+79 EFSEEEKK

-108 IELNST
+108 IELNSN
-114 QAIDLIK
+114 QAINLIK
-121 RELQGFKYLLY
+121 RELQEFKYLLY

-186 APVTTK
+186 APITTK
-192 SNSTNYVF
+192 SNSNNYVF

-210 VQQLK
+210 VQQPK

-231 HDEAIKSINEYTKIE
+231 YDEAIQRVKEYIE
-246 SRNLEDRRKFISC
+246 KESKNLEKRSNFISC
-259 IMVLCKAVL
+259 IMVLCKAVTTG
-268 NKEIEYSTGLEC
+268 EIEYVTGLEC

-290 SPKWEQENQQIF
+290 FPKWEQENQQMFIE
-302 NDELKRSKG
+302 ELKRSKG
-311 NINYFRTNY
+311 NVNYFKTKY
-320 SFKEKFLH
+320 SFDNKFPG
-328 KAKIENKK
+328 KNENKNNK
-336 AKKQD
+336 TAN
-341 KKKGGITLIEL
+341 KKGDFTLFDL
-352 RNTIENLRDIKFNEM
+352 MNTIENLREIKFNE
-367 TNVIEIKKDGV
+367 VKDLIEIKRDG
-378 YKTLETKDIQLLRLD
+378 KFETLNNKDINLLRLD
-393 LSERKK
+393 LSKLKK
-399 VTFSIEDIKTAIY
+399 VTFATEDIKTAIY

-425 LIEAV
+425 LIEGI

-441 FIECL
+441 FIDCL
-446 GVEDNPVNREVTRKW
+446 GVEDNPINREVTRKW
-461 LLACITRLYDKGH
+461 LLACMTRLYKKGC

-483 GGQGIGKSTT
+483 GGQGIGKSTA

-541 AWLSSRKDTT
+541 SWLSSRKDTT

-558 PIDFHKGFVVLGTT
+558 PTDFYRGFVVLGTT

-594 NKIKKSIFDIEQK
+594 DRIKKSIFNVEEK
-607 EILQLWA
+607 EILQIWA
-614 EVRTWYL
+614 EVRTWYH
-621 KNESLLLSQTSRKMM
+621 KNESLLLSKETKKLM

-644 IPIPFT
+644 IPIPYT

-665 KEIIHGKHKF
+665 KEIVHGKHKF

-693 ISQDVLLDD
+693 ISQDILLDD

-715 YRTSLNGLKATKDFS
+715 YKTSLNGVQATKDFS
-730 NVFNMLDNWKS
+730 NVFSKLENWRY
-741 SKAISR
+741 SKNISR
-747 GEKKDLRGYKRI
+747 GEKSNLRGYKRTS
-759 N
+759 

>member
-1 MLLNALTRLIFLYRA
+1 M
-16 NKIKKGVVF
+16 
-25 LIYKQIGTT
+25 IYKQIGTT

-69 GYKAVQFISG
+69 RYKAVQFISG

-121 RELQGFKYLLY
+121 RELQEFKYLLY

-138 EDKPRFRL
+138 EEKPRFRL
-146 VLEPTKKMNEN
+146 ILEPTKKMNEN

-186 APVTTK
+186 TPITTK
-192 SNSTNYVF
+192 NNSSNYVF
-200 IKNLQ
+200 IKKSQ

-210 VQQLK
+210 VQKPK
-215 QEYFQ
+215 QEYSQ
-220 YSNSYENYSIS
+220 SSNSYENFSIPY
-231 HDEAIKSINEYTKIE
+231 DEAIQIVKEYTEKE
-246 SRNLEDRRKFISC
+246 SKNLEKRSNFISC
-259 IMVLCKAVL
+259 LMVLCKAVTTG
-268 NKEIEYSTGLEC
+268 EIEYITGVEC

-290 SPKWEQENQQIF
+290 SPKWEQENQKMF
-302 NDELKRSKG
+302 NEELKRSKG
-311 NINYFRTNY
+311 NVNHFKTKY
-320 SFKEKFLH
+320 SFKEKFSH
-328 KAKIENKK
+328 KNKK

-341 KKKGGITLIEL
+341 KKKGGTILIEL
-352 RNTIENLRDIKFNEM
+352 TNSIKQIRNIKYNEM
-367 TNVIEIKKDGV
+367 TNLIEIEKDGCF
-378 YKTLETKDIQLLRLD
+378 KTLENRDIQLLRLN
-393 LSERKK
+393 LSEKK
-399 VTFSIEDIKTAIY
+399 KTTFSTDDIKTSIY
-412 GVSEKNRYHPIKQ
+412 GISELNRYHPIKE

-430 QWDGIERAETF
+430 QWDGVKRAETF
-441 FIECL
+441 FIDCL
-446 GVEDNPVNREVTRKW
+446 GVEDNELNKEVTRKW
-461 LLACITRLYDKGH
+461 LLACITRLYEKGR

-504 KVTGKLNNDTILQT
+504 KVTGKLSNETILQT
-518 SQSWLVELDELS
+518 SKTWLVELDELS
-530 TLLRTPTQEFK
+530 TLLRTPSEEFK

-551 RAPYEAQ
+551 RVPYEAQ
-558 PIDFHKGFVVLGTT
+558 PLDFERGFVVLGTT
-572 NDNKILKDHT
+572 NNKKILKDNT
-582 GNRRFWILECNE
+582 GNRRFWILDCNKD
-594 NKIKKSIFDIEQK
+594 NIKTSIFSLTEQD
-607 EILQLWA
+607 ILQVWA

-621 KNESLLLSQTSRKMM
+621 KNESLLLSQTARKMM

-665 KEIIHGKHKF
+665 KEIIHGKHKY
-675 RLHKYVTDM
+675 RLHRYVTDM

-747 GEKKDLRGYKRI
+747 GEKRDLRGYKKI

>member
-1 MLLNALTRLIFLYRA
+1 
-16 NKIKKGVVF
+16 

-34 TNRLTKVNH
+34 TNKLTKVHH

-69 GYKAVQFISG
+69 RYKAVQFISG
-79 EFSEEEHK
+79 EFSEEEYK

-108 IELNST
+108 IELNSN
-114 QAIDLIK
+114 QAINLVK
-121 RELQGFKYLLY
+121 RELQEFKYLLY

-186 APVTTK
+186 APITTK
-192 SNSTNYVF
+192 SNSNNYVF
-200 IKNLQ
+200 IKKLQ

-210 VQQLK
+210 VQQPK

-220 YSNSYENYSIS
+220 YSNTYENYSIS
-231 HDEAIKSINEYTKIE
+231 HDEAIQRVKEYTERE
-246 SRNLEDRRKFISC
+246 SKNLEKRSNFISC
-259 IMVLCKAVL
+259 IMVLCKAVTTG
-268 NKEIEYSTGLEC
+268 EIEYVTGLEC

-290 SPKWEQENQQIF
+290 FPKWEQENQKMF
-302 NDELKRSKG
+302 NEELKRSKG
-311 NINYFRTNY
+311 NVNYFKTKY
-320 SFKEKFLH
+320 SFKEKFSH
-328 KAKIENKK
+328 KNKK

-341 KKKGGITLIEL
+341 KKKGGTILIEL
-352 RNTIENLRDIKFNEM
+352 TNSIKQIRNIKYNEM
-367 TNVIEIKKDGV
+367 TNLIEIEKDGCF
-378 YKTLETKDIQLLRLD
+378 KTLENRDIQLLRLN
-393 LSERKK
+393 LSEKK
-399 VTFSIEDIKTAIY
+399 NTTFSTDDIKTSIY
-412 GVSEKNRYHPIKQ
+412 GISELNRYHPIKE

-430 QWDGIERAETF
+430 QWDGVKRAEKF
-441 FIECL
+441 FIDCL
-446 GVEDNPVNREVTRKW
+446 GVEDNELNREVTRKW
-461 LLACITRLYDKGH
+461 LLACITRLYEKGR

-504 KVTGKLNNDTILQT
+504 KVTGKLSNETILQT
-518 SQSWLVELDELS
+518 SKTWLVELDELS
-530 TLLRTPTQEFK
+530 TLLRTPSEEFK

-551 RAPYEAQ
+551 RVPYEAQ
-558 PIDFHKGFVVLGTT
+558 PLDFERGFIVLGTT
-572 NDNKILKDHT
+572 NNKKILKDNT
-582 GNRRFWILECNE
+582 GNRRFWILDCNKD
-594 NKIKKSIFDIEQK
+594 NIKTSIFSLTKQD
-607 EILQLWA
+607 ILQVWA

-621 KNESLLLSQTSRKMM
+621 KNESLLLSQTARKMM

-665 KEIIHGKHKF
+665 KEIIHGKHKY
-675 RLHKYVTDM
+675 RLHRYVTDM

-747 GEKKDLRGYKRI
+747 GEKRDLRGYKKI

>member
-1 MLLNALTRLIFLYRA
+1 M
-16 NKIKKGVVF
+16 
-25 LIYKQIGTT
+25 IYKQIGTT

-69 GYKAVQFISG
+69 RYKAVQFVSG

-108 IELNST
+108 IELNNT

-121 RELQGFKYLLY
+121 RELQEFKYLLY

-138 EDKPRFRL
+138 EEKPRFRL
-146 VLEPTKKMNEN
+146 ILEPTKKMNEN

-186 APVTTK
+186 TPITTK
-192 SNSTNYVF
+192 SNSSNYVF
-200 IKNLQ
+200 IKKSQ

-210 VQQLK
+210 VQKPK

-220 YSNSYENYSIS
+220 SSNSYENFSIPY
-231 HDEAIKSINEYTKIE
+231 DEAIQIVKEYTEKE
-246 SRNLEDRRKFISC
+246 SKNLEKRSNFISC
-259 IMVLCKAVL
+259 LMVLCKAVTTG
-268 NKEIEYSTGLEC
+268 EIEYITGVEC
-280 SRLLANIPNS
+280 SKLLANIPNS
-290 SPKWEQENQQIF
+290 FPKWEQENQKMF
-302 NDELKRSKG
+302 NEELKRSKG
-311 NINYFRTNY
+311 NVNHFKTKY
-320 SFKEKFLH
+320 SFKEKFSH
-328 KAKIENKK
+328 KNKK

-341 KKKGGITLIEL
+341 KKKGGTILIEL
-352 RNTIENLRDIKFNEM
+352 TNSIKQIRNIKYNEM
-367 TNVIEIKKDGV
+367 TNLIEIEKDGCF
-378 YKTLETKDIQLLRLD
+378 KTLENRDIQLLRLN
-393 LSERKK
+393 LSEKK
-399 VTFSIEDIKTAIY
+399 KTTFSTDDIKTSIY
-412 GVSEKNRYHPIKQ
+412 GISELNRYHPIKE

-430 QWDGIERAETF
+430 QWDGVKRAETF
-441 FIECL
+441 FIDCL
-446 GVEDNPVNREVTRKW
+446 GVEDNELNKEVTRKW
-461 LLACITRLYDKGH
+461 LLACITRLYEKGR

-504 KVTGKLNNDTILQT
+504 KVTGKLSNETILQT
-518 SQSWLVELDELS
+518 SKTWLVELDELS
-530 TLLRTPTQEFK
+530 TLLRTPSEEFK

-551 RAPYEAQ
+551 RVPYEAQ
-558 PIDFHKGFVVLGTT
+558 PLDFERGFVVLGTT
-572 NDNKILKDHT
+572 NNKKILKDNT
-582 GNRRFWILECNE
+582 GNRRFWILDCNKD
-594 NKIKKSIFDIEQK
+594 NIKTSIFSLTEQD
-607 EILQLWA
+607 ILQVWA

-621 KNESLLLSQTSRKMM
+621 KNESLLLSQTARKMM

-665 KEIIHGKHKF
+665 KEIIHGKHKY
-675 RLHKYVTDM
+675 RLHRYVTDM

-693 ISQDVLLDD
+693 IPQDVLLDD

-747 GEKKDLRGYKRI
+747 GEKRDLRGYKKI

>member
-1 MLLNALTRLIFLYRA
+1 
-16 NKIKKGVVF
+16 
-25 LIYKQIGTT
+25 
-34 TNRLTKVNH
+34 
-43 KLSPFETIAMT
+43 MT

-69 GYKAVQFISG
+69 RYKAVQFISG

-121 RELQGFKYLLY
+121 RELQEFKYLLY

-186 APVTTK
+186 TPITTK
-192 SNSTNYVF
+192 SNSSNYVF
-200 IKNLQ
+200 IKKLQ

-210 VQQLK
+210 VQKPK

-220 YSNSYENYSIS
+220 SSNSYENFSIPY
-231 HDEAIKSINEYTKIE
+231 DEAIQIVKEYTEKE
-246 SRNLEDRRKFISC
+246 SKNLEKRSNFISC
-259 IMVLCKAVL
+259 LMVLCKAVTTG
-268 NKEIEYSTGLEC
+268 EIEYITGVEC

-290 SPKWEQENQQIF
+290 FPKWEQENQKMF
-302 NDELKRSKG
+302 NEELKRSKG
-311 NINYFRTNY
+311 NVNHFKTKY
-320 SFKEKFLH
+320 SFKEKFSH
-328 KAKIENKK
+328 KNKK

-341 KKKGGITLIEL
+341 KKKGGTILIEL
-352 RNTIENLRDIKFNEM
+352 TNSIKQIRNIKYNEM
-367 TNVIEIKKDGV
+367 TNLIEIEKDGCF
-378 YKTLETKDIQLLRLD
+378 KTLENRDIQLLRLN
-393 LSERKK
+393 LSEKK
-399 VTFSIEDIKTAIY
+399 KTTFSTDDIKTSIY
-412 GVSEKNRYHPIKQ
+412 GISELNRYHPIKE

-430 QWDGIERAETF
+430 QWDGVKRAETF
-441 FIECL
+441 FIDCL
-446 GVEDNPVNREVTRKW
+446 GVEDNELNKEVTRKW
-461 LLACITRLYDKGH
+461 LLACITRLYEKGR

-504 KVTGKLNNDTILQT
+504 KVTGKLSNETILQT
-518 SQSWLVELDELS
+518 SKTWLVELDELS
-530 TLLRTPTQEFK
+530 TLLRTPSEEFK

-551 RAPYEAQ
+551 RVPYEAQ
-558 PIDFHKGFVVLGTT
+558 PLDFERGFVVLGTT
-572 NDNKILKDHT
+572 NNKKILKDNT
-582 GNRRFWILECNE
+582 GNRRFWILDCNKD
-594 NKIKKSIFDIEQK
+594 NIKTSIFSLTEQD
-607 EILQLWA
+607 ILQVWA

-621 KNESLLLSQTSRKMM
+621 KNESLLLSQTARKMM

-665 KEIIHGKHKF
+665 KEIIHGKHKY
-675 RLHKYVTDM
+675 RLHRYVTDM

-702 ITTQELFFLLTGN
+702 ITTQELFFLLTGS

-747 GEKKDLRGYKRI
+747 GEKRDLRGYKKI

>member
-1 MLLNALTRLIFLYRA
+1 M
-16 NKIKKGVVF
+16 
-25 LIYKQIGTT
+25 IYKQIGTT
-34 TNRLTKVNH
+34 TNKLTKVH
-43 KLSPFETIAMT
+43 QKLSPFETIAIT
-54 PVEIIED
+54 PIEIIED
-61 NENKENYK
+61 TENKENYK
-69 GYKAVQFISG
+69 RYKAVQFISG

-108 IELNST
+108 IELNSN

-121 RELQGFKYLLY
+121 RELQEFKYLLY

-138 EDKPRFRL
+138 EEKPRFRL
-146 VLEPTKKMNEN
+146 VLEPTKKMNES

-186 APVTTK
+186 APITTK
-192 SNSTNYVF
+192 SNSNNYVF
-200 IKNLQ
+200 IKKLQ

-210 VQQLK
+210 VQQPK

-220 YSNSYENYSIS
+220 YSNTYENYSIS
-231 HDEAIKSINEYTKIE
+231 HDEAIQRVKEYTERE
-246 SRNLEDRRKFISC
+246 SKNLEKRSNFISC
-259 IMVLCKAVL
+259 IMVLCKAVTTG
-268 NKEIEYSTGLEC
+268 EIEYVTGLEC

-290 SPKWEQENQQIF
+290 FPKWEQENQKMF
-302 NDELKRSKG
+302 NEELKRSKG
-311 NINYFRTNY
+311 NVNYFKTKY
-320 SFKEKFLH
+320 SFKEKFSH
-328 KAKIENKK
+328 KNKK

-341 KKKGGITLIEL
+341 KKKGGTILIEL
-352 RNTIENLRDIKFNEM
+352 TNSIKQIRNIKYNEM
-367 TNVIEIKKDGV
+367 TNLIEIEKDGCF
-378 YKTLETKDIQLLRLD
+378 KTLENRDIQLLRLN
-393 LSERKK
+393 LSEKK
-399 VTFSIEDIKTAIY
+399 NTTFSTDDIKTSIY
-412 GVSEKNRYHPIKQ
+412 GISELNRYHPIKE

-430 QWDGIERAETF
+430 QWDGVKRAEKF
-441 FIECL
+441 FIDCL
-446 GVEDNPVNREVTRKW
+446 GVEDNELNREVTRKW
-461 LLACITRLYDKGH
+461 LLACITRLYEKGR

-504 KVTGKLNNDTILQT
+504 KVTGKLSNETILQT
-518 SQSWLVELDELS
+518 SKTWLVELDELS
-530 TLLRTPTQEFK
+530 TLLRTPSEEFK

-551 RAPYEAQ
+551 RVPYEAQ
-558 PIDFHKGFVVLGTT
+558 PLDFKRGFIVLGTT
-572 NDNKILKDHT
+572 NNKKILKDNT
-582 GNRRFWILECNE
+582 GNRRFWILDCNKD
-594 NKIKKSIFDIEQK
+594 NIKTSIFSLTKQD
-607 EILQLWA
+607 ILQVWA

-621 KNESLLLSQTSRKMM
+621 KNESLLLSQTARKMM

-665 KEIIHGKHKF
+665 KEIIHGKHKY
-675 RLHKYVTDM
+675 RLHRYVTDM

-747 GEKKDLRGYKRI
+747 GEKRDLRGYKKI

>member
-1 MLLNALTRLIFLYRA
+1 M
-16 NKIKKGVVF
+16 
-25 LIYKQIGTT
+25 IYKQIGTT
-34 TNRLTKVNH
+34 TNKLTKVHH
-43 KLSPFETIAMT
+43 KLSPFETIAIT
-54 PVEIIED
+54 PIDIIED
-61 NENKENYK
+61 TENKENYK
-69 GYKAVQFISG
+69 RYKAIQFVSG
-79 EFSEEEHK
+79 EFSEEEKK

-108 IELNST
+108 IELNSN
-114 QAIDLIK
+114 QAINLIK
-121 RELQGFKYLLY
+121 CELQEFKYLLY

-186 APVTTK
+186 APITTK
-192 SNSTNYVF
+192 SNSNNYVF
-200 IKNLQ
+200 IKKLQ

-210 VQQLK
+210 VQQPK

-220 YSNSYENYSIS
+220 YSNTYENYSIS
-231 HDEAIKSINEYTKIE
+231 HDEAIQRVKEYTERE
-246 SRNLEDRRKFISC
+246 SKNLEKRSNFISC
-259 IMVLCKAVL
+259 IMVLCKAVTTG
-268 NKEIEYSTGLEC
+268 EIEYVTGLEC

-290 SPKWEQENQQIF
+290 FPKWEQENQQMF
-302 NDELKRSKG
+302 NEELKRSRG
-311 NINYFRTNY
+311 NVNYFKTKY
-320 SFKEKFLH
+320 SFKEKFSH
-328 KAKIENKK
+328 KNKK
-336 AKKQD
+336 TKKQD
-341 KKKGGITLIEL
+341 KKKGGTILIEL
-352 RNTIENLRDIKFNEM
+352 TNSIKQIRNIKYNEM
-367 TNVIEIKKDGV
+367 TNLIEIEEDGCF
-378 YKTLETKDIQLLRLD
+378 KTLENRDIQLLRLN
-393 LSERKK
+393 LSEKK
-399 VTFSIEDIKTAIY
+399 NTTFSTDDIKTSIY
-412 GVSEKNRYHPIKQ
+412 GISELNRYHPIKE

-430 QWDGIERAETF
+430 QWDGVKRAEKF
-441 FIECL
+441 FIDCL
-446 GVEDNPVNREVTRKW
+446 GVEDNELNREVTRKW
-461 LLACITRLYDKGH
+461 LLACITRLYEKGR

-504 KVTGKLNNDTILQT
+504 KVTGKLSNETILQT
-518 SQSWLVELDELS
+518 SKTWLVELDELS
-530 TLLRTPTQEFK
+530 TLLRTPSEEFK

-551 RAPYEAQ
+551 RVPYEAQ
-558 PIDFHKGFVVLGTT
+558 PLDFERGFIVLGTT
-572 NDNKILKDHT
+572 NNKKILKDNT
-582 GNRRFWILECNE
+582 GNRRFWILDCNKD
-594 NKIKKSIFDIEQK
+594 NIKTSIFSLTKQD
-607 EILQLWA
+607 ILQVWA

-621 KNESLLLSQTSRKMM
+621 KNESLLLSQTARKMM

-665 KEIIHGKHKF
+665 KEIIHGKHKY
-675 RLHKYVTDM
+675 RLHRYVTDM

-715 YRTSLNGLKATKDFS
+715 YRTFLNGLKATKDFS

-747 GEKKDLRGYKRI
+747 GEKRDLRGYKKI

>member
-1 MLLNALTRLIFLYRA
+1 M
-16 NKIKKGVVF
+16 
-25 LIYKQIGTT
+25 IYKQIGTT
-34 TNRLTKVNH
+34 TNKLTKVHH

-69 GYKAVQFISG
+69 RYKAVQFISG
-79 EFSEEEHK
+79 EFSEEEYK

-108 IELNST
+108 IELNSN
-114 QAIDLIK
+114 QAINLVK
-121 RELQGFKYLLY
+121 RELQEFKYLLY

-186 APVTTK
+186 APITTK
-192 SNSTNYVF
+192 SNSNNYIF
-200 IKNLQ
+200 IKKLQ

-210 VQQLK
+210 VQQPK

-220 YSNSYENYSIS
+220 YSNTYENYSIS
-231 HDEAIKSINEYTKIE
+231 HDEAIQRVKEYTERE
-246 SRNLEDRRKFISC
+246 SKNLEKRSNFISC
-259 IMVLCKAVL
+259 IMVLCKAVTTG
-268 NKEIEYSTGLEC
+268 EIEYVTGLEC

-290 SPKWEQENQQIF
+290 FPKWEQENQKMF
-302 NDELKRSKG
+302 NEELKRSKG
-311 NINYFRTNY
+311 NVNYFKTKY
-320 SFKEKFLH
+320 SFKEKFSH
-328 KAKIENKK
+328 KNKK

-341 KKKGGITLIEL
+341 KKKGGTILIEL
-352 RNTIENLRDIKFNEM
+352 TNSIKQIRNIKYNEM
-367 TNVIEIKKDGV
+367 TNLIEIEKDGCF
-378 YKTLETKDIQLLRLD
+378 KTLENRDIQLLRLN
-393 LSERKK
+393 LSEKK
-399 VTFSIEDIKTAIY
+399 NTTFSTDDIKTSIY
-412 GVSEKNRYHPIKQ
+412 GISELNRYHPIKE

-430 QWDGIERAETF
+430 QWDGVKRAEKF
-441 FIECL
+441 FIDCL
-446 GVEDNPVNREVTRKW
+446 GVEDNELNREVTRKW
-461 LLACITRLYDKGH
+461 LLACITRLYEKGR

-504 KVTGKLNNDTILQT
+504 KVTGKLSNETILQT
-518 SQSWLVELDELS
+518 SKTWLVELDELS
-530 TLLRTPTQEFK
+530 TLLRTPSEEFK

-551 RAPYEAQ
+551 RVPYEAQ
-558 PIDFHKGFVVLGTT
+558 PLDFERGFIVLGTT
-572 NDNKILKDHT
+572 NNKKILKDNT
-582 GNRRFWILECNE
+582 GNRRFWILDCNKD
-594 NKIKKSIFDIEQK
+594 NIKTSIFSLTKQD
-607 EILQLWA
+607 ILQVWA

-621 KNESLLLSQTSRKMM
+621 KNESLLLSQTARKMM

-665 KEIIHGKHKF
+665 KEIIHGKHKY
-675 RLHKYVTDM
+675 RLHRYVTDM

-747 GEKKDLRGYKRI
+747 GEKRDLRGYKKI

>member
-1 MLLNALTRLIFLYRA
+1 M
-16 NKIKKGVVF
+16 
-25 LIYKQIGTT
+25 IYKQIGTT
-34 TNRLTKVNH
+34 TNKLTKVHH

-61 NENKENYK
+61 TENKENYK
-69 GYKAVQFISG
+69 RYKATQFVSG
-79 EFSEEEHK
+79 EFSEEEKK

-108 IELNST
+108 IELNSN
-114 QAIDLIK
+114 QAINLIECK
-121 RELQGFKYLLY
+121 LQEFKYLLY

-186 APVTTK
+186 TPITTK
-192 SNSTNYVF
+192 SNSNNYVF
-200 IKNLQ
+200 IKKLQ

-210 VQQLK
+210 VQQPK

-231 HDEAIKSINEYTKIE
+231 HDEAIQRVKEYTEKE
-246 SRNLEDRRKFISC
+246 SKNLEKRSNFISC
-259 IMVLCKAVL
+259 IMVLCKAVTTG
-268 NKEIEYSTGLEC
+268 EIEYVTGLEC

-290 SPKWEQENQQIF
+290 FPKWEQENQQMFIE
-302 NDELKRSKG
+302 ELKRSKG
-311 NINYFRTNY
+311 NVNYFKTKY
-320 SFKEKFLH
+320 SFDNKFPG
-328 KAKIENKK
+328 KNENKNNK
-336 AKKQD
+336 TAN
-341 KKKGGITLIEL
+341 KKGDFTLFDL
-352 RNTIENLRDIKFNEM
+352 MNTIENLREIKFNE
-367 TNVIEIKKDGV
+367 VKDLIEIKRDG
-378 YKTLETKDIQLLRLD
+378 KFETLNNKDINLLRLD
-393 LSERKK
+393 LSKLKK
-399 VTFSIEDIKTAIY
+399 VTFATEDIKTAIY

-425 LIEAV
+425 LIEGI

-441 FIECL
+441 FIDCL

-461 LLACITRLYDKGH
+461 LLACMTRLYKKGC

-541 AWLSSRKDTT
+541 SWLSSRKDTT

-558 PIDFHKGFVVLGTT
+558 PTDFYRGFVVLGTT

-594 NKIKKSIFDIEQK
+594 DRIKKSIFNVEEK
-607 EILQLWA
+607 EILQIWA
-614 EVRTWYL
+614 EVRTWYH
-621 KNESLLLSQTSRKMM
+621 KNESLLLSKETKKLM

-644 IPIPFT
+644 IPIPYT

-665 KEIIHGKHKF
+665 KEIVHGKHKF

-715 YRTSLNGLKATKDFS
+715 YKTTLNVQATKDFS
-730 NVFNMLDNWKS
+730 NVFSKLENWKY
-741 SKAISR
+741 SKNIAR
-747 GEKKDLRGYKRI
+747 GEKSNLRGYKRTS
-759 N
+759 

>member
-1 MLLNALTRLIFLYRA
+1 M
-16 NKIKKGVVF
+16 
-25 LIYKQIGTT
+25 IYKQIGTT
-34 TNRLTKVNH
+34 TNKLTKVHH

-69 GYKAVQFISG
+69 RYKAVQFISG
-79 EFSEEEHK
+79 EFSEEEYK

-108 IELNST
+108 IELNSN
-114 QAIDLIK
+114 QAINLVK
-121 RELQGFKYLLY
+121 RELQEFKYLLY

-186 APVTTK
+186 APITTK
-192 SNSTNYVF
+192 SNSNNYVF
-200 IKNLQ
+200 IKKLQ

-210 VQQLK
+210 VQQPK

-220 YSNSYENYSIS
+220 YSNTYENYSIS
-231 HDEAIKSINEYTKIE
+231 HDEAIQRVKEYTERE
-246 SRNLEDRRKFISC
+246 SKNLEKRSNFISC
-259 IMVLCKAVL
+259 IMVLCKAVTTG
-268 NKEIEYSTGLEC
+268 EIEYVTGLEC

-290 SPKWEQENQQIF
+290 FPKWEQENQKMF
-302 NDELKRSKG
+302 NEELKRSKG
-311 NINYFRTNY
+311 NVNYFKTKY
-320 SFKEKFLH
+320 SFKEKFSH
-328 KAKIENKK
+328 KNKK

-341 KKKGGITLIEL
+341 KKKGGTILIEL
-352 RNTIENLRDIKFNEM
+352 TNSIKQIRNIKYNEM
-367 TNVIEIKKDGV
+367 TNLIEIEKDGCF
-378 YKTLETKDIQLLRLD
+378 KTLENRDIQLLRLN
-393 LSERKK
+393 LSEKK
-399 VTFSIEDIKTAIY
+399 NTTFSTDDIKTSIY
-412 GVSEKNRYHPIKQ
+412 GISELNRYHPIKE

-430 QWDGIERAETF
+430 QWDGVKRAEKF
-441 FIECL
+441 FIDCL
-446 GVEDNPVNREVTRKW
+446 GVEDNELNREVTRKW
-461 LLACITRLYDKGH
+461 LLACITRLYEKGR

-504 KVTGKLNNDTILQT
+504 KVTGKLSNETILQT
-518 SQSWLVELDELS
+518 SKTWLVELDELS
-530 TLLRTPTQEFK
+530 TLLRTPSEEFK

-551 RAPYEAQ
+551 RVPYEAQ
-558 PIDFHKGFVVLGTT
+558 PLDFERGFIVLGTT
-572 NDNKILKDHT
+572 NNKKILKDNT
-582 GNRRFWILECNE
+582 GNRRFWILDCNKD
-594 NKIKKSIFDIEQK
+594 NIKTSIFSLTKQD
-607 EILQLWA
+607 ILQVWA

-621 KNESLLLSQTSRKMM
+621 KNESLLLSQTARKMM

-665 KEIIHGKHKF
+665 KEIIHGKHKY
-675 RLHKYVTDM
+675 RLHRYVTDM

-747 GEKKDLRGYKRI
+747 GEKRDLRGYKKI

>member
-1 MLLNALTRLIFLYRA
+1 M
-16 NKIKKGVVF
+16 
-25 LIYKQIGTT
+25 IYKQIGTT
-34 TNRLTKVNH
+34 TNKLTKVHH

-61 NENKENYK
+61 TENKENYK
-69 GYKAVQFISG
+69 RYKATQFVSG
-79 EFSEEEHK
+79 EFSEEEKK

-108 IELNST
+108 IELNSN
-114 QAIDLIK
+114 QAINLIECK
-121 RELQGFKYLLY
+121 LQEFKYLLY

-186 APVTTK
+186 APITTK
-192 SNSTNYVF
+192 SNSNNYVF
-200 IKNLQ
+200 IKKLQ

-210 VQQLK
+210 VQQPK

-231 HDEAIKSINEYTKIE
+231 HDEAIQRVKEYTEKE
-246 SRNLEDRRKFISC
+246 SKNLEKRSNFISC
-259 IMVLCKAVL
+259 IMVLCKAVTTG
-268 NKEIEYSTGLEC
+268 EIEYVTGLEC

-290 SPKWEQENQQIF
+290 FPKWEQENQQMFIE
-302 NDELKRSKG
+302 ELKRSKG
-311 NINYFRTNY
+311 NVNYFKTKY
-320 SFKEKFLH
+320 SFDNKFPG
-328 KAKIENKK
+328 KNENKNNK
-336 AKKQD
+336 TAN
-341 KKKGGITLIEL
+341 KKGDFTLFDL
-352 RNTIENLRDIKFNEM
+352 MNTIENLREIKFNE
-367 TNVIEIKKDGV
+367 VKDLIEIKRDG
-378 YKTLETKDIQLLRLD
+378 KFETLNNKDINLLRLD
-393 LSERKK
+393 LSKLKK
-399 VTFSIEDIKTAIY
+399 VTFATEDIKTAIY

-425 LIEAV
+425 LIEGI

-441 FIECL
+441 FIDCL

-461 LLACITRLYDKGH
+461 LLACMTRLYKKGC

-541 AWLSSRKDTT
+541 SWLSSRKDTT

-558 PIDFHKGFVVLGTT
+558 PTDFYRGFVVLGTT

-594 NKIKKSIFDIEQK
+594 DRIKKSIFNVEEK
-607 EILQLWA
+607 EILQIWA
-614 EVRTWYL
+614 EVRTWYH
-621 KNESLLLSQTSRKMM
+621 KNESLLLSKETKKLM

-644 IPIPFT
+644 IPIPYT

-665 KEIIHGKHKF
+665 KENVHGKHKF

-715 YRTSLNGLKATKDFS
+715 YKTTLNGVQATKDFS
-730 NVFNMLDNWKS
+730 NVFSKLENWKY
-741 SKAISR
+741 SKNIAR
-747 GEKKDLRGYKRI
+747 GEKSNLRGYKRTS
-759 N
+759 

>member
-1 MLLNALTRLIFLYRA
+1 M
-16 NKIKKGVVF
+16 
-25 LIYKQIGTT
+25 IYKQIGTT
-34 TNRLTKVNH
+34 TNKLTKVHH

-69 GYKAVQFISG
+69 RYKAVQFISG
-79 EFSEEEHK
+79 EFSEEEYK

-108 IELNST
+108 IEFNSN
-114 QAIDLIK
+114 QAINLVK
-121 RELQGFKYLLY
+121 RELQEFKYLLY

-186 APVTTK
+186 APITTK
-192 SNSTNYVF
+192 SNSNNYVF
-200 IKNLQ
+200 IKKLQ

-210 VQQLK
+210 VQQPK

-220 YSNSYENYSIS
+220 YSNTYENYSIS
-231 HDEAIKSINEYTKIE
+231 HDEAIQRLKEYTERE
-246 SRNLEDRRKFISC
+246 SKNLEKRSNFISC
-259 IMVLCKAVL
+259 IMVLCKAVTTG
-268 NKEIEYSTGLEC
+268 EIEYVTGLEC

-290 SPKWEQENQQIF
+290 FPKWEQENQQMFIE
-302 NDELKRSKG
+302 ELKRSKG
-311 NINYFRTNY
+311 NVNYFKTKY
-320 SFKEKFLH
+320 SFDNKFPG
-328 KAKIENKK
+328 KNENKNNK
-336 AKKQD
+336 TAN
-341 KKKGGITLIEL
+341 KKGDFTLFDL
-352 RNTIENLRDIKFNEM
+352 MNTIENLREIKFNE
-367 TNVIEIKKDGV
+367 VKDLIEIKRDG
-378 YKTLETKDIQLLRLD
+378 KFETLNNKDINLLRLD
-393 LSERKK
+393 LSKLKK
-399 VTFSIEDIKTAIY
+399 VTFATEDIKTAIY

-425 LIEAV
+425 LIEGI

-441 FIECL
+441 FIDCL

-461 LLACITRLYDKGH
+461 LLACITRLYKKGC

-541 AWLSSRKDTT
+541 SWLSSRKDTT

-558 PIDFHKGFVVLGTT
+558 PTDFYRGFVVLGTT

-582 GNRRFWILECNE
+582 GNRRFWILECNDDR
-594 NKIKKSIFDIEQK
+594 IKKSIFNVEEK
-607 EILQLWA
+607 EILQIWA
-614 EVRTWYL
+614 EVKTWYN
-621 KNESLLLSQTSRKMM
+621 KNESLLLSEETKKLM

-644 IPIPFT
+644 IPIPYT

-665 KEIIHGKHKF
+665 KEIVHGKHKF

-684 LNAGTSTED
+684 LNAGISTED
-693 ISQDVLLDD
+693 ISQDILLDD

-715 YRTSLNGLKATKDFS
+715 YKTSLNGVQATKDFS
-730 NVFNMLDNWKS
+730 NVFSKLENWRY
-741 SKAISR
+741 SKNISR
-747 GEKKDLRGYKRI
+747 GEKSNLRGYKRTS
-759 N
+759 

>member
-1 MLLNALTRLIFLYRA
+1 M
-16 NKIKKGVVF
+16 
-25 LIYKQIGTT
+25 IYKQIGTT
-34 TNRLTKVNH
+34 TNKLTKVHH
-43 KLSPFETIAMT
+43 KLSPFETIAIT
-54 PVEIIED
+54 PIDIIED
-61 NENKENYK
+61 TENKENYK
-69 GYKAVQFISG
+69 RYKAIQFVSG
-79 EFSEEEHK
+79 EFSEEEKK

-108 IELNST
+108 IELNSN
-114 QAIDLIK
+114 QAINLIK
-121 RELQGFKYLLY
+121 CELQEFKYLLY

-186 APVTTK
+186 APITTK
-192 SNSTNYVF
+192 SNSNNYVF
-200 IKNLQ
+200 IKKLQ

-210 VQQLK
+210 VQQPK

-220 YSNSYENYSIS
+220 YSNSCENYSIS
-231 HDEAIKSINEYTKIE
+231 HDEAIQRVKEYTEKE
-246 SRNLEDRRKFISC
+246 SKNLEKRSNFIPC
-259 IMVLCKAVL
+259 IMVLCKAVTTG
-268 NKEIEYSTGLEC
+268 EIEYVTGLEC

-290 SPKWEQENQQIF
+290 SPKWEQENQKMF
-302 NDELKRSKG
+302 NEELKRSKG
-311 NINYFRTNY
+311 NVNYFKTKY
-320 SFKEKFLH
+320 SFDNKFPG
-328 KAKIENKK
+328 KNENKNNK
-336 AKKQD
+336 TAN
-341 KKKGGITLIEL
+341 KKGDFTLFDL
-352 RNTIENLRDIKFNEM
+352 MNTIENLREIKFNE
-367 TNVIEIKKDGV
+367 VKDLIEIKRDG
-378 YKTLETKDIQLLRLD
+378 KFETLNNKDINLLRLD
-393 LSERKK
+393 LSKLKK
-399 VTFSIEDIKTAIY
+399 VTFATEDIKTAIY

-425 LIEAV
+425 LIEGI

-441 FIECL
+441 FIDCL

-461 LLACITRLYDKGH
+461 LLACMTRLYKKGC

-541 AWLSSRKDTT
+541 SWLSSRKDTT

-558 PIDFHKGFVVLGTT
+558 PTDFYRGFVVLGTT

-594 NKIKKSIFDIEQK
+594 VRIKKSIFNVEEK
-607 EILQLWA
+607 EILQIWA
-614 EVRTWYL
+614 EVRTWYH
-621 KNESLLLSQTSRKMM
+621 KNESLLLSKETKKLM

-644 IPIPFT
+644 IPIPYT

-665 KEIIHGKHKF
+665 KEIVHGKHKF

-693 ISQDVLLDD
+693 VSQDVLLDD

-715 YRTSLNGLKATKDFS
+715 YKTSLNGVQATKDFS
-730 NVFNMLDNWKS
+730 NVFSKLENWRY
-741 SKAISR
+741 SKNIAR
-747 GEKKDLRGYKRI
+747 GEKSNLRGYKRTS
-759 N
+759 

>member
-1 MLLNALTRLIFLYRA
+1 M
-16 NKIKKGVVF
+16 
-25 LIYKQIGTT
+25 IYKQIGTT
-34 TNRLTKVNH
+34 TNKLTKVHH
-43 KLSPFETIAMT
+43 KLSPFETIAIT
-54 PVEIIED
+54 PIEIIED
-61 NENKENYK
+61 TENKENYK
-69 GYKAVQFISG
+69 RYKAIQFVSG
-79 EFSEEEHK
+79 EFSEEEKK

-108 IELNST
+108 IELNSN
-114 QAIDLIK
+114 QAINLIK
-121 RELQGFKYLLY
+121 CELQEFKYLLY

-186 APVTTK
+186 APITTK
-192 SNSTNYVF
+192 SNSNNYVF
-200 IKNLQ
+200 IKKLQ

-210 VQQLK
+210 VQQPK

-220 YSNSYENYSIS
+220 YFNSCENYSIS
-231 HDEAIKSINEYTKIE
+231 HDEAIQRVKEYTEKE
-246 SRNLEDRRKFISC
+246 SKNLEKRSNFIPC
-259 IMVLCKAVL
+259 IMVLCKAVTTG
-268 NKEIEYSTGLEC
+268 EIEYVTGLEC

-290 SPKWEQENQQIF
+290 SPKWEQENQKMF
-302 NDELKRSKG
+302 NEELKRSKG
-311 NINYFRTNY
+311 NVNYFKTKY
-320 SFKEKFLH
+320 SFDNKFPG
-328 KAKIENKK
+328 KNENKNNK
-336 AKKQD
+336 TAN
-341 KKKGGITLIEL
+341 KKGDFTLFDL
-352 RNTIENLRDIKFNEM
+352 MNTIENLREIKFNE
-367 TNVIEIKKDGV
+367 VKDLIEIKRDG
-378 YKTLETKDIQLLRLD
+378 KFETLNNKDINLLRLD
-393 LSERKK
+393 LSKLKK
-399 VTFSIEDIKTAIY
+399 VTFATEDIKTVIY

-425 LIEAV
+425 LIEGI

-441 FIECL
+441 FIDCL

-461 LLACITRLYDKGH
+461 LLACMTRLYKKGC

-541 AWLSSRKDTT
+541 SWLSSRKDTT

-558 PIDFHKGFVVLGTT
+558 PTDFYRGFVVLGTT

-594 NKIKKSIFDIEQK
+594 DRIKKSIFNVEEK
-607 EILQLWA
+607 EILQIWA
-614 EVRTWYL
+614 EVRTWYH
-621 KNESLLLSQTSRKMM
+621 KNESLLLSKETKKLM

-644 IPIPFT
+644 IPIPYT

-665 KEIIHGKHKF
+665 KEIVHGKHKF

-693 ISQDVLLDD
+693 ISQDILLDD

-715 YRTSLNGLKATKDFS
+715 YKTSLNGVQATKDFS
-730 NVFNMLDNWKS
+730 NVFSKLENWRY
-741 SKAISR
+741 SKNIAR
-747 GEKKDLRGYKRI
+747 GEKSNLRGYKRTS
-759 N
+759 

>member
-69 GYKAVQFISG
+69 RYKAVQFISG
-79 EFSEEEHK
+79 EFSEEEYK

-108 IELNST
+108 IELNSN
-114 QAIDLIK
+114 QAINLVK
-121 RELQGFKYLLY
+121 RELQEFKYLLY

-186 APVTTK
+186 APITTK
-192 SNSTNYVF
+192 SNSNNYVF
-200 IKNLQ
+200 IKKLQ

-210 VQQLK
+210 VQQPK

-220 YSNSYENYSIS
+220 YSNTYENYSIS
-231 HDEAIKSINEYTKIE
+231 HDEAIQRVKEYTERE
-246 SRNLEDRRKFISC
+246 SKNLEKRSNFISC
-259 IMVLCKAVL
+259 IMVLCKAVTTG
-268 NKEIEYSTGLEC
+268 EIEYVTGLEC

-290 SPKWEQENQQIF
+290 FSKWEQENQQMFIE
-302 NDELKRSKG
+302 ELKRSKG
-311 NINYFRTNY
+311 NVNYFKTKY
-320 SFKEKFLH
+320 SFDNKFPG
-328 KAKIENKK
+328 KNENKNNK
-336 AKKQD
+336 TAN
-341 KKKGGITLIEL
+341 KKGDFTLFDL
-352 RNTIENLRDIKFNEM
+352 MNTIENLREIKFNE
-367 TNVIEIKKDGV
+367 VKDLIEIKRDG
-378 YKTLETKDIQLLRLD
+378 KFETLNNKDINLLRLD
-393 LSERKK
+393 LSKLKK
-399 VTFSIEDIKTAIY
+399 VTFATEDIKTAIY

-425 LIEAV
+425 LIEGI

-441 FIECL
+441 FIDCL

-461 LLACITRLYDKGH
+461 LLACITRLYKKGC

-541 AWLSSRKDTT
+541 SWLSSRKDTT

-558 PIDFHKGFVVLGTT
+558 PTDFYRGFVVLGTT

-582 GNRRFWILECNE
+582 GNRRFWILECNDDR
-594 NKIKKSIFDIEQK
+594 IKKSIFNVEEK
-607 EILQLWA
+607 EILQIWA
-614 EVRTWYL
+614 EVKTWYN
-621 KNESLLLSQTSRKMM
+621 KNESLLLSEETKKLM

-644 IPIPFT
+644 IPIPYT

-665 KEIIHGKHKF
+665 KEIVHGKHKF

-684 LNAGTSTED
+684 LNAGISTED
-693 ISQDVLLDD
+693 ISQDILLDD
-702 ITTQELFFLLTGN
+702 ITTQELFFLLTGS
-715 YRTSLNGLKATKDFS
+715 YKTSLNGVQATKDFS
-730 NVFNMLDNWKS
+730 NVFSKLENWRY
-741 SKAISR
+741 SKNISR
-747 GEKKDLRGYKRI
+747 GEKSNLRGYKRTS
-759 N
+759 

>member
-1 MLLNALTRLIFLYRA
+1 M
-16 NKIKKGVVF
+16 
-25 LIYKQIGTT
+25 IYKQIGTT
-34 TNRLTKVNH
+34 TNKLTKVHH
-43 KLSPFETIAMT
+43 KLSPFETIAIT
-54 PVEIIED
+54 PIDIIED
-61 NENKENYK
+61 TENKENYK
-69 GYKAVQFISG
+69 RYKAIQFVSG
-79 EFSEEEHK
+79 EFSEEEKK

-108 IELNST
+108 IELNSN
-114 QAIDLIK
+114 QAINLIK
-121 RELQGFKYLLY
+121 CELQEFKYLLY

-186 APVTTK
+186 APITTK
-192 SNSTNYVF
+192 SNSNNYVF
-200 IKNLQ
+200 IKKLQ

-210 VQQLK
+210 VQQPK

-220 YSNSYENYSIS
+220 YSNTYENYSIS
-231 HDEAIKSINEYTKIE
+231 HDEAIQRVKEYTERE
-246 SRNLEDRRKFISC
+246 SKNLEKRSNFISC
-259 IMVLCKAVL
+259 IMVLCKAVTTG
-268 NKEIEYSTGLEC
+268 EIEYVTGLEC

-290 SPKWEQENQQIF
+290 FPKWEQENQQMF
-302 NDELKRSKG
+302 NEELKRSRG
-311 NINYFRTNY
+311 NVNYFKTKY
-320 SFKEKFLH
+320 SFKEKFSH
-328 KAKIENKK
+328 KNKK
-336 AKKQD
+336 TKKQD
-341 KKKGGITLIEL
+341 KKKGGTILIEL
-352 RNTIENLRDIKFNEM
+352 TNSIKQIRNIKYNEM
-367 TNVIEIKKDGV
+367 TNLIEIEKDGCF
-378 YKTLETKDIQLLRLD
+378 KTLENRDIQLLRLN
-393 LSERKK
+393 LSEKK
-399 VTFSIEDIKTAIY
+399 NTTFSTDDIKTSIY
-412 GVSEKNRYHPIKQ
+412 GISELNRYHPIKE

-430 QWDGIERAETF
+430 QWDGVKRAEKF
-441 FIECL
+441 FIDCL
-446 GVEDNPVNREVTRKW
+446 GVEDNELNREVTRKW
-461 LLACITRLYDKGH
+461 LLACITRLYEKGR

-504 KVTGKLNNDTILQT
+504 KVTGKLSNETILQT
-518 SQSWLVELDELS
+518 SKTWLVELDELS
-530 TLLRTPTQEFK
+530 TLLRTPSEEFK

-551 RAPYEAQ
+551 RVPYEAQ
-558 PIDFHKGFVVLGTT
+558 PLDFERGFIVLGTT
-572 NDNKILKDHT
+572 NNKKILKDNT
-582 GNRRFWILECNE
+582 GNRRFWILDCNKD
-594 NKIKKSIFDIEQK
+594 NIKTSIFSLTKQD
-607 EILQLWA
+607 ILQVWA

-621 KNESLLLSQTSRKMM
+621 KNESLLLSQTARKMM

-665 KEIIHGKHKF
+665 KEIIHGKHKY
-675 RLHKYVTDM
+675 RLHRYVTDM

-715 YRTSLNGLKATKDFS
+715 YRTFLNGLKATKDFS

-747 GEKKDLRGYKRI
+747 GEKRDLRGYKKI

>member
-1 MLLNALTRLIFLYRA
+1 M
-16 NKIKKGVVF
+16 
-25 LIYKQIGTT
+25 IYKQIGTT

-69 GYKAVQFISG
+69 RYKAVQFISG

-121 RELQGFKYLLY
+121 RELQEFKYLLY

-138 EDKPRFRL
+138 EEKPRFRL
-146 VLEPTKKMNEN
+146 ILEPTKKMNEN

-186 APVTTK
+186 TPITTK
-192 SNSTNYVF
+192 SNSSNYVF
-200 IKNLQ
+200 IKKSQ

-210 VQQLK
+210 VQKPK

-220 YSNSYENYSIS
+220 SSNSYENFSIPY
-231 HDEAIKSINEYTKIE
+231 DEAIQIVKEYTEKE
-246 SRNLEDRRKFISC
+246 SKNLEKRSNFISC
-259 IMVLCKAVL
+259 LMVLCKAVTTG
-268 NKEIEYSTGLEC
+268 EIEYITGVEC

-290 SPKWEQENQQIF
+290 SPKWEQENQKMF
-302 NDELKRSKG
+302 NEELKRSKG
-311 NINYFRTNY
+311 NVNHFKTKY
-320 SFKEKFLH
+320 SFKEKFSH
-328 KAKIENKK
+328 KNKK

-341 KKKGGITLIEL
+341 KKKGGTILIEL
-352 RNTIENLRDIKFNEM
+352 TNSIKQIRNIKYNEM
-367 TNVIEIKKDGV
+367 TNLIEIEKDGCF
-378 YKTLETKDIQLLRLD
+378 KTLENRDIQLLRLN
-393 LSERKK
+393 LSEKK
-399 VTFSIEDIKTAIY
+399 KTTFSTDDIKTSIY
-412 GVSEKNRYHPIKQ
+412 GISELNRYHPIKE

-430 QWDGIERAETF
+430 QWDGVKRAETF
-441 FIECL
+441 FIDCL
-446 GVEDNPVNREVTRKW
+446 GVEDNELNKEVTRKW
-461 LLACITRLYDKGH
+461 LLACITRLYEKGR

-504 KVTGKLNNDTILQT
+504 KVTGKLSNETILQT
-518 SQSWLVELDELS
+518 SKTWLVELDELS
-530 TLLRTPTQEFK
+530 TLLRTPSEEFK

-551 RAPYEAQ
+551 RVPYEAQ
-558 PIDFHKGFVVLGTT
+558 PLDFERGFVVLGTT
-572 NDNKILKDHT
+572 NNKKILKDNT
-582 GNRRFWILECNE
+582 GNRRFWILDCNKD
-594 NKIKKSIFDIEQK
+594 NIKTSIFSLTEQD
-607 EILQLWA
+607 ILQVWA

-621 KNESLLLSQTSRKMM
+621 KNESLLLSQTARKMM

-665 KEIIHGKHKF
+665 KEIIHGKHKY
-675 RLHKYVTDM
+675 RLHRYVTDM

-747 GEKKDLRGYKRI
+747 GEKRDLRGYKKI

>member
-1 MLLNALTRLIFLYRA
+1 M
-16 NKIKKGVVF
+16 
-25 LIYKQIGTT
+25 IYKQIGTT

-69 GYKAVQFISG
+69 RYKAVQFISG

-121 RELQGFKYLLY
+121 RELQEFKYLLY

-186 APVTTK
+186 TPITTK
-192 SNSTNYVF
+192 SNSSNYVF
-200 IKNLQ
+200 IKKSQ

-210 VQQLK
+210 VQKPK

-220 YSNSYENYSIS
+220 SSNSYENFSIPY
-231 HDEAIKSINEYTKIE
+231 DEAIQIVKEYTEKE
-246 SRNLEDRRKFISC
+246 SKNLEKRSNFISC
-259 IMVLCKAVL
+259 IMVLCKAVTTG
-268 NKEIEYSTGLEC
+268 EIEYVTGLEC

-290 SPKWEQENQQIF
+290 FPKWEQENQKMF
-302 NDELKRSKG
+302 NEELKRSKG
-311 NINYFRTNY
+311 NVNYFKTKY
-320 SFKEKFLH
+320 SFKEKFSH
-328 KAKIENKK
+328 KNKK

-341 KKKGGITLIEL
+341 KKKGGTILIEL
-352 RNTIENLRDIKFNEM
+352 TNSIKQIRNIKYNEM
-367 TNVIEIKKDGV
+367 TNLIEIEKDGCF
-378 YKTLETKDIQLLRLD
+378 KTLENRDIQLLRLN
-393 LSERKK
+393 LSEKK
-399 VTFSIEDIKTAIY
+399 KTTFSTDDIKTSIY
-412 GVSEKNRYHPIKQ
+412 GISELNRYHPIKE

-430 QWDGIERAETF
+430 QWDGVKRAETF
-441 FIECL
+441 FIDCL
-446 GVEDNPVNREVTRKW
+446 GVEDNELNKEVTRKW
-461 LLACITRLYDKGH
+461 LLACITRLYEKGRE
-474 KFDEMLILF
+474 FDEMLILF

-504 KVTGKLNNDTILQT
+504 KVTGKLSNETILQT
-518 SQSWLVELDELS
+518 SKTWLVELDELS
-530 TLLRTPTQEFK
+530 TLLRTPSEEFK

-551 RAPYEAQ
+551 RVPYEAQ
-558 PIDFHKGFVVLGTT
+558 PLDFERGFIVLGTT
-572 NDNKILKDHT
+572 NNKKILKDNT
-582 GNRRFWILECNE
+582 GNRRFWILDCNKD
-594 NKIKKSIFDIEQK
+594 NIKTSIFSLTEQD
-607 EILQLWA
+607 ILQVWA

-621 KNESLLLSQTSRKMM
+621 KNESLLLSQTARKMM

-665 KEIIHGKHKF
+665 KEIIHGKHKY
-675 RLHKYVTDM
+675 RLHRYVTDM

-747 GEKKDLRGYKRI
+747 GEKRDLRGYKKI

>member
-1 MLLNALTRLIFLYRA
+1 M
-16 NKIKKGVVF
+16 
-25 LIYKQIGTT
+25 IYKQIGTT
-34 TNRLTKVNH
+34 TNKLTKVHH

-54 PVEIIED
+54 PVELIED

-69 GYKAVQFISG
+69 RYKAVQFISG
-79 EFSEEEHK
+79 EFSEEEYK

-108 IELNST
+108 IELNSN
-114 QAIDLIK
+114 QAINLVK
-121 RELQGFKYLLY
+121 RELQEFKYLLY

-186 APVTTK
+186 APITTK
-192 SNSTNYVF
+192 SNSNNYVF
-200 IKNLQ
+200 IKKLQ

-210 VQQLK
+210 VQQPK

-220 YSNSYENYSIS
+220 YSNTYENYSIS
-231 HDEAIKSINEYTKIE
+231 HDEAIQRVKEYTERE
-246 SRNLEDRRKFISC
+246 SKNLEKRSNFISC
-259 IMVLCKAVL
+259 IMVLCKAVTTG
-268 NKEIEYSTGLEC
+268 EIEYVTGLEC

-290 SPKWEQENQQIF
+290 FPKWEQENQKMF
-302 NDELKRSKG
+302 NEELKRSKG
-311 NINYFRTNY
+311 NVNYFKTKY
-320 SFKEKFLH
+320 SFKEKFSH
-328 KAKIENKK
+328 KNKK

-341 KKKGGITLIEL
+341 KKKGGTILIEL
-352 RNTIENLRDIKFNEM
+352 TNSIKQIRNIKYNEM
-367 TNVIEIKKDGV
+367 TNLIEIEKDGCF
-378 YKTLETKDIQLLRLD
+378 KTLENRDIQLLRLN
-393 LSERKK
+393 LSEKK
-399 VTFSIEDIKTAIY
+399 NTTFSTDDIKTSIY
-412 GVSEKNRYHPIKQ
+412 GISELNRYHPIKE

-430 QWDGIERAETF
+430 QWDGVKRAEKF
-441 FIECL
+441 FIDCL
-446 GVEDNPVNREVTRKW
+446 GVEDNELNREVTRKW
-461 LLACITRLYDKGH
+461 LLACITRLYEKGR

-504 KVTGKLNNDTILQT
+504 KVTGKLSNETILQT
-518 SQSWLVELDELS
+518 SKTWLVELDELS
-530 TLLRTPTQEFK
+530 TLLRTPSEEFK

-551 RAPYEAQ
+551 RVPYEAQ
-558 PIDFHKGFVVLGTT
+558 PLDFERGFIVLGTT
-572 NDNKILKDHT
+572 NNKKILKDNT
-582 GNRRFWILECNE
+582 GNRRFWILDCNKD
-594 NKIKKSIFDIEQK
+594 NIKTSIFSLTKQD
-607 EILQLWA
+607 ILQVWA

-621 KNESLLLSQTSRKMM
+621 KNESLLLSQTARKMM

-665 KEIIHGKHKF
+665 KEIIHGKHKY
-675 RLHKYVTDM
+675 RLHRYVTDM

-715 YRTSLNGLKATKDFS
+715 YRTFLNGLKATKDFS

-747 GEKKDLRGYKRI
+747 GEKRDLRGYKKI